1 MTLIQVHETERVF
14 HLTNEH
20 FSYVLRVE
28 EGDVLAQEYFGRT
41 IAAYNG
47 GRYYPRVDRSFS
59 PNFPEA
65 TDRLYS
71 LDTLLQEYPGYGTG
85 DYRTPAQLIRHEDGS
100 TVTDFRYKSYE
111 VVKGKPRLSGMPSPY
126 VEQEDEAATLII
138 TLEDPKER
146 LVARLVYTI
155 YRDRPILTRSAQI
168 QNVGTETHYI
178 QKAASLSLDLPLQEL
193 DVITLNGTWG
203 RERMMERERVKRGV
217 KVFDSKRGSSSHQ
230 MNPFLA
236 LVSPETT
243 EYTGE
248 AIGFSLVYSGSHQ
261 MTIERDPYGQTRVQ
275 LGINEFG
282 FEWRLDPDEQFETPE
297 VVIAYSANGT
307 MEMSQSFHSLYRER
321 LARGKYRDAERPI
334 LINNWEATYFDFDEA
349 KIKAIVDE
357 SAALGIELFVL
368 DDGWF
373 GHRDDDYTSLGD
385 WFEYETK
392 IPNGLTGL
400 ADYIHGKGMKFG
412 LWFEPEMISRQSE
425 LFQAHPDWAIQIP
438 GRGLSKGRDQYV
450 LDFSRK
456 EVRDNI
462 VHQMT
467 EVLDRVPIDYIK
479 WDFNRN
485 VTEVFSAAL
494 PSDQQGEVLHRY
506 VLGLYEVLETIT
518 ARYPDILFESC
529 SGGGG
534 RFDPG
539 MLYYMPQT
547 WTSDNTDAIARLKIQ
562 HGTSMVYPISSMG
575 AHVSA
580 VPNHQTHR
588 ETSLKMRGDVAM
600 SGVFGY
606 ELDVTEMSEEEKD
619 AVKDQVTFYQAHR
632 RTFQYGTFY
641 RLESAFDSNHPAWMF
656 VSEDGEEAIACDFSV
671 LSETAPLI
679 RVFKLKGL
687 DEKAVYEVE
696 GRRYGGDELMRV
708 GFYIDPVVKGDFASK
723 LYVLKKVNE
732 HQGGQSK

>member
-1 MTLIQVHETERVF
+1 MKLIHVNETERVF
-14 HLTNEH
+14 HLSNAV
-20 FSYVLRVE
+20 FSYVLRIE
-28 EGDVLAQEYFGRT
+28 EGNVLTNEYFGQAISTYR
-41 IAAYNG
+41 G
-47 GRYYPRVDRSFS
+47 GRKYPRVDRSFS

-71 LDTLLQEYPGYGTG
+71 LDTILQEYPGYGTG
-85 DYRTPAQLIRHEDGS
+85 DYRTPAQVIRHEDGS

-111 VVKGKPRLSGMPSPY
+111 IVTGKPRLDGMPSTY
-126 VEQEDEAATLII
+126 VEQDEEAETLII

-146 LVARLVYTI
+146 LTARLVYTV
-155 YRDRPILTRSAQI
+155 YRDRPVLARSARI
-168 QNVGTETHYI
+168 ENEGAETHYL

-193 DVITLNGTWG
+193 EVITLNGMWG
-203 RERMMERERVKRGV
+203 RERMMEREPVKRGV

-243 EYTGE
+243 EYAGE
-248 AIGFSLVYSGSHQ
+248 AVGFSLVYSGSHQ
-261 MTIERDPYGQTRVQ
+261 MLLERDPYGQTRVQ

-282 FEWRLDPDEQFETPE
+282 FEWRLDPGACFQTPE
-297 VVIAYSANGT
+297 VNIVYSANGT
-307 MEMSQSFHSLYRER
+307 MEMSQAFHALYRER
-321 LARGKYRDAERPI
+321 LARGTFRDADRPI

-349 KIKAIVDE
+349 KIKSIVDE

-373 GHRDDDYTSLGD
+373 GRRDDDYTSLGD
-385 WFEYETK
+385 WFEYEQK
-392 IPNGLTGL
+392 IPNGLKGL
-400 ADYIHGKGMKFG
+400 ADYIHTKGMKFG
-412 LWFEPEMISRQSE
+412 LWFEPEMISRESE
-425 LFQAHPDWAIQIP
+425 LFKQHPDWAIQIP

-462 VHQMT
+462 VRQMT
-467 EVLDRVPIDYIK
+467 KVLDRVPIDYLK

-485 VTEVFSAAL
+485 VTEVFSTSL
-494 PSDQQGEVLHRY
+494 PSDRQGEVLHRY
-506 VLGLYEVLETIT
+506 VLGLYEVLEMIT
-518 ARYPDILFESC
+518 SRYPNILFESC

-588 ETSLKMRGDVAM
+588 ETSLEMRGDVAM
-600 SGVFGY
+600 AGVFGY
-606 ELDVTEMSEEEKD
+606 ELDVTEMSENEK
-619 AVKDQVTFYQAHR
+619 AIVKQQVAFYQEHR

-641 RLESAFDSNHPAWMF
+641 RLESAFDSNHPSWMF
-656 VSEDGEEAIACDFSV
+656 VSEEEVIVCDYSV

-679 RVFKLKGL
+679 RLLKLRGL
-687 DEKAVYEVE
+687 DTTAVYEVE
-696 GRRYGGDELMRV
+696 GQRYGGDELMHV
-708 GFYIDPVVKGDFASK
+708 GLYIEPIVKGDFVSK

-732 HQGGQSK
+732 LSGGQSK

>member
-1 MTLIQVHETERVF
+1 MKLIHVNETERVF
-14 HLTNEH
+14 HLSNAV

-28 EGDVLAQEYFGRT
+28 EGNVLTNEYFGQA
-41 IAAYNG
+41 ISAYRG
-47 GRYYPRVDRSFS
+47 GRKYPRVDRSFS

-71 LDTLLQEYPGYGTG
+71 LDTILQEYPGYGTG
-85 DYRTPAQLIRHEDGS
+85 DYRTPAQVIRHEDGS

-111 VVKGKPRLSGMPSPY
+111 IVTGKPRLDGMPSTY
-126 VEQEDEAATLII
+126 VEQDEEAETLII

-146 LVARLVYTI
+146 LTARLVYTV
-155 YRDRPILTRSAQI
+155 YRDRPVLARSARI
-168 QNVGTETHYI
+168 ENEGAETHYL

-193 DVITLNGTWG
+193 EVITLNGMWG
-203 RERMMERERVKRGV
+203 RERMMERESVKRGV

-243 EYTGE
+243 EYAGE
-248 AIGFSLVYSGSHQ
+248 AVGFSLVYSGSHQ
-261 MTIERDPYGQTRVQ
+261 MLLERDPYGQIRVQ

-282 FEWRLDPDEQFETPE
+282 FEWRLDPGACFQTPE
-297 VVIAYSANGT
+297 VNIVYSANGT
-307 MEMSQSFHSLYRER
+307 MEMSQAFHALYRER
-321 LARGKYRDAERPI
+321 LARGTFRDADRPI
-334 LINNWEATYFDFDEA
+334 LINNWEATYFNFDEA
-349 KIKAIVDE
+349 KIKSIVDE

-385 WFEYETK
+385 WFEYEQK
-392 IPNGLTGL
+392 IPNGLKGL
-400 ADYIHGKGMKFG
+400 ADYIHTKGMKFG
-412 LWFEPEMISRQSE
+412 LWFEPEMISRESE
-425 LFQAHPDWAIQIP
+425 LFKQHADWAIQIP

-462 VHQMT
+462 VQQMT
-467 EVLDRVPIDYIK
+467 EVLDRVPIDYLK

-485 VTEVFSAAL
+485 VTEVFSTSL
-494 PSDQQGEVLHRY
+494 PSDRQGEVLHRY

-518 ARYPDILFESC
+518 SRYPNILFESC

-588 ETSLKMRGDVAM
+588 ETSLEMRGNVAM
-600 SGVFGY
+600 AGVFGY
-606 ELDVTEMSEEEKD
+606 ELDVTEMSEDEK
-619 AVKDQVTFYQAHR
+619 AIVKQQVAFYQEHR

-641 RLESAFDSNHPAWMF
+641 RLESAFDSNHPSWMF
-656 VSEDGEEAIACDFSV
+656 VSEEEVIVCDYSV

-679 RVFKLKGL
+679 RLLKLRGL
-687 DEKAVYEVE
+687 DTTAVYEVE
-696 GRRYGGDELMRV
+696 GQHYGGDELMHV
-708 GFYIDPVVKGDFASK
+708 GLYIEPIVKGDFVSK

-732 HQGGQSK
+732 LSGGQSK

>member
-1 MTLIQVHETERVF
+1 MKLIHVNETERVF
-14 HLTNEH
+14 HLSNAV

-28 EGDVLAQEYFGRT
+28 EGNVLTNEYFGQA
-41 IAAYNG
+41 ISAYRG
-47 GRYYPRVDRSFS
+47 GRKYPRVDRSFS

-71 LDTLLQEYPGYGTG
+71 LDTILQEYPGYGTG
-85 DYRTPAQLIRHEDGS
+85 DYRTPAQVIRHEDGS

-111 VVKGKPRLSGMPSPY
+111 IVTGKPRLDDMPSTY
-126 VEQEDEAATLII
+126 VEQDEEAETLII

-146 LVARLVYTI
+146 LTARLVYTV
-155 YRDRPILTRSAQI
+155 YRDRPVLARSARI
-168 QNVGTETHYI
+168 ENEGAETHYL

-193 DVITLNGTWG
+193 EVITLNGMWG
-203 RERMMERERVKRGV
+203 RERMMEREPVKRGV

-243 EYTGE
+243 EYAGE
-248 AIGFSLVYSGSHQ
+248 AVGFSLVYSGSHQ
-261 MTIERDPYGQTRVQ
+261 MLLERDPYGQTRVQ

-282 FEWRLDPDEQFETPE
+282 FEWRLDPGACFQTPE
-297 VVIAYSANGT
+297 VNIVYSANGT
-307 MEMSQSFHSLYRER
+307 MEMSQAFHALYRER
-321 LARGKYRDAERPI
+321 LARGTFRDADRPI

-349 KIKAIVDE
+349 KIKSIVDE

-373 GHRDDDYTSLGD
+373 GRRDDDYTSLGD
-385 WFEYETK
+385 WFEYEQK
-392 IPNGLTGL
+392 IPNGLKGL
-400 ADYIHGKGMKFG
+400 ADYIHTKGMKFG
-412 LWFEPEMISRQSE
+412 LWFEPEMISKESE
-425 LFQAHPDWAIQIP
+425 LFKQHPDWAIQIP

-462 VHQMT
+462 VQQMT
-467 EVLDRVPIDYIK
+467 EVLDRVPIDYLK

-485 VTEVFSAAL
+485 VTEVFSTSL
-494 PSDQQGEVLHRY
+494 PSDRQGEVLHRY

-518 ARYPDILFESC
+518 SRYPNILFESC

-588 ETSLKMRGDVAM
+588 ETSLEMRGNVAM
-600 SGVFGY
+600 AGVFGY
-606 ELDVTEMSEEEKD
+606 ELDVTEMSEDEK
-619 AVKDQVTFYQAHR
+619 AIVKQQVAFYQEHR

-641 RLESAFDSNHPAWMF
+641 RLESAFDSNHPSWMF
-656 VSEDGEEAIACDFSV
+656 VSEEEVIVCDYSV

-679 RVFKLKGL
+679 RLLKLRGL
-687 DEKAVYEVE
+687 DTTAVYEVE
-696 GRRYGGDELMRV
+696 GQHYGGDELMHV
-708 GFYIDPVVKGDFASK
+708 GLYIEPIVKGDFVSK

-732 HQGGQSK
+732 LSGGQSK

>member
-1 MTLIQVHETERVF
+1 MKLIHVNETERVF
-14 HLTNEH
+14 HLSNAV

-28 EGDVLAQEYFGRT
+28 EGNVLTNEYFGQA
-41 IAAYNG
+41 ISAYRG
-47 GRYYPRVDRSFS
+47 GRKYPRVDRSFS

-71 LDTLLQEYPGYGTG
+71 LDTILQEYPGYGTG
-85 DYRTPAQLIRHEDGS
+85 DYRTPAQVIRHEDGS

-111 VVKGKPRLSGMPSPY
+111 IVTGKPRLDGMPSTY
-126 VEQEDEAATLII
+126 VEQDEEAETLIV

-146 LVARLVYTI
+146 LTARLVYTV
-155 YRDRPILTRSAQI
+155 YRDRPVLARSARI
-168 QNVGTETHYI
+168 ENEGAETHYL
-178 QKAASLSLDLPLQEL
+178 QKAASLSLDLPLREL
-193 DVITLNGTWG
+193 EVITLNGMWG
-203 RERMMERERVKRGV
+203 RERMMEREPVKRGV

-243 EYTGE
+243 EYAGE
-248 AIGFSLVYSGSHQ
+248 AVGFSLVYSGSHQ
-261 MTIERDPYGQTRVQ
+261 MLLERDPYGQTRVQ

-282 FEWRLDPDEQFETPE
+282 FEWRLDPGACFQTPE
-297 VVIAYSANGT
+297 VNIVYSANGM
-307 MEMSQSFHSLYRER
+307 MEMSQAFHALYRER
-321 LARGKYRDAERPI
+321 LARGTFRDADRPI

-349 KIKAIVDE
+349 KIKSIVDE

-373 GHRDDDYTSLGD
+373 GRRDDDYTSLGD
-385 WFEYETK
+385 WFEYEQK
-392 IPNGLTGL
+392 IPNGLKGL
-400 ADYIHGKGMKFG
+400 ADYIHTKGMKFG
-412 LWFEPEMISRQSE
+412 LWFEPEMISKESE
-425 LFQAHPDWAIQIP
+425 LFKQHPDWAIQIP

-456 EVRDNI
+456 EVRENI
-462 VHQMT
+462 VQQMT

-485 VTEVFSAAL
+485 VTEVFSTSL
-494 PSDQQGEVLHRY
+494 PSDRQGEVLHRY

-518 ARYPDILFESC
+518 SRYPNILFESC

-588 ETSLKMRGDVAM
+588 ETSLEMRGNVAM
-600 SGVFGY
+600 AGVFGY
-606 ELDVTEMSEEEKD
+606 ELDVTEMSEDEK
-619 AVKDQVTFYQAHR
+619 AIVKQQVAFYQEHR

-641 RLESAFDSNHPAWMF
+641 RLESAFDSNHPSWMF
-656 VSEDGEEAIACDFSV
+656 VSEEEVIVCDYSV

-679 RVFKLKGL
+679 RLLKLRGL
-687 DEKAVYEVE
+687 DTTAVYEVE
-696 GRRYGGDELMRV
+696 GQHYGGDELMHV
-708 GFYIDPVVKGDFASK
+708 GLYIDPIVKGDFVSK

-732 HQGGQSK
+732 LSGGQST

>member
-1 MTLIQVHETERVF
+1 MKLIHVNETERVF
-14 HLTNEH
+14 HLSNAV

-28 EGDVLAQEYFGRT
+28 EGNVLTNEYFGQA
-41 IAAYNG
+41 ISAYRG
-47 GRYYPRVDRSFS
+47 GRKYPRVDRSFS

-71 LDTLLQEYPGYGTG
+71 LDTILQEYPGYGTG
-85 DYRTPAQLIRHEDGS
+85 DYRTPAQVIRHEDGS

-111 VVKGKPRLSGMPSPY
+111 IVTGKPRLDGMPSTY
-126 VEQEDEAATLII
+126 VEQDEEAETLII

-146 LVARLVYTI
+146 LTARLAYTV
-155 YRDRPILTRSAQI
+155 YRDRPVLARSARI
-168 QNVGTETHYI
+168 ENEGAETHYL

-193 DVITLNGTWG
+193 EVITLNGMWG
-203 RERMMERERVKRGV
+203 RERMMEREPVKRGV

-243 EYTGE
+243 EYAGE
-248 AIGFSLVYSGSHQ
+248 AVGFSLVYSGSHQ
-261 MTIERDPYGQTRVQ
+261 MLLERDPYGQTRVQ

-282 FEWRLDPDEQFETPE
+282 FEWRLAPGACFQTPE
-297 VVIAYSANGT
+297 VNIVYSANGT
-307 MEMSQSFHSLYRER
+307 MEMSQAFHALYRER
-321 LARGKYRDAERPI
+321 LARGTYRDADRPI

-349 KIKAIVDE
+349 KIKSIVDE

-373 GHRDDDYTSLGD
+373 GRRDDDYTSLGD
-385 WFEYETK
+385 WFEYEQK
-392 IPNGLTGL
+392 IPNGLKGL
-400 ADYIHGKGMKFG
+400 ADYIHTKGMKFG
-412 LWFEPEMISRQSE
+412 LWFEPEMISRESE
-425 LFQAHPDWAIQIP
+425 LFKQHPDWAIQIP

-462 VHQMT
+462 VQQMT
-467 EVLDRVPIDYIK
+467 EVLDRVPIDYLK

-485 VTEVFSAAL
+485 VTEVFSTSL
-494 PSDQQGEVLHRY
+494 PSDRQGEVLHRY

-518 ARYPDILFESC
+518 SRYPNILFESC

-580 VPNHQTHR
+580 VPNHQTYR
-588 ETSLKMRGDVAM
+588 ETSLEMRGDVAM
-600 SGVFGY
+600 AGVFGY
-606 ELDVTEMSEEEKD
+606 ELDVTEMSEDEK
-619 AVKDQVTFYQAHR
+619 AIVKQQVAFYQEHR

-641 RLESAFDSNHPAWMF
+641 RLESAFDSNHPSWMF
-656 VSEDGEEAIACDFSV
+656 VSEEEVIVCDYSV

-679 RVFKLKGL
+679 RLLKLRGL
-687 DEKAVYEVE
+687 DTTAVYEVE
-696 GRRYGGDELMRV
+696 GQHYGGDELMHV
-708 GFYIDPVVKGDFASK
+708 GLYIEPIVKGDFVSK

-732 HQGGQSK
+732 LSGGQSK

>member
-1 MTLIQVHETERVF
+1 MKLIHVNETERVF
-14 HLTNEH
+14 HLSNAV

-28 EGDVLAQEYFGRT
+28 EGNVLTNEYFGQA
-41 IAAYNG
+41 ISAYRG
-47 GRYYPRVDRSFS
+47 GRKYPRVDRSFS

-71 LDTLLQEYPGYGTG
+71 LDTILQEYPGYGTG
-85 DYRTPAQLIRHEDGS
+85 DYRTPAQVIRHEDGS

-111 VVKGKPRLSGMPSPY
+111 VVTGKPRLDGMPSTY
-126 VEQEDEAATLII
+126 VEQDEEAETLII

-146 LVARLVYTI
+146 LTARLVYTV
-155 YRDRPILTRSAQI
+155 YRDRPVLTRSARI
-168 QNVGTETHYI
+168 ENEGAKTHYL

-193 DVITLNGTWG
+193 EVITLNGMWG
-203 RERMMERERVKRGV
+203 RERMMEREPVKRGV

-243 EYTGE
+243 EYAGE
-248 AIGFSLVYSGSHQ
+248 AVGFSLVYSGSHQ
-261 MTIERDPYGQTRVQ
+261 MLLERDPYGQTRVQ

-282 FEWRLDPDEQFETPE
+282 FEWRLDPGACFQTPE
-297 VVIAYSANGT
+297 VNIVYSANGT
-307 MEMSQSFHSLYRER
+307 MEMSQAFHALYRER
-321 LARGKYRDAERPI
+321 LARGTFRDADRPI

-349 KIKAIVDE
+349 KIKSIVDE
-357 SAALGIELFVL
+357 SAELGIELFVL

-373 GHRDDDYTSLGD
+373 GRRDDDYTSLGD
-385 WFEYETK
+385 WFEYEQK
-392 IPNGLTGL
+392 IPNGLKGL
-400 ADYIHGKGMKFG
+400 ADYIHTKGMKFG
-412 LWFEPEMISRQSE
+412 LWFEPEMISRESE
-425 LFQAHPDWAIQIP
+425 LFKQHPDWAIQIP

-462 VHQMT
+462 VQQMT
-467 EVLDRVPIDYIK
+467 EVLDRVPIDYLK

-485 VTEVFSAAL
+485 VTEVFSTSL
-494 PSDQQGEVLHRY
+494 PSDRQGEVLHRY

-518 ARYPDILFESC
+518 SRYPNILFESC

-588 ETSLKMRGDVAM
+588 ETSLEMRGNVAM
-600 SGVFGY
+600 AGVFGY
-606 ELDVTEMSEEEKD
+606 ELDVTEMSEDEK
-619 AVKDQVTFYQAHR
+619 AIVKQQVAFYQEHR

-641 RLESAFDSNHPAWMF
+641 RLESAFDSNHPSWMF
-656 VSEDGEEAIACDFSV
+656 VSEEEVIVCDYSV

-679 RVFKLKGL
+679 RLLKLRGL
-687 DEKAVYEVE
+687 DTTAVYEVE
-696 GRRYGGDELMRV
+696 GQRYGGDELMHV
-708 GFYIDPVVKGDFASK
+708 GLYVEPIVKGDFVSK

-732 HQGGQSK
+732 LSGGQSK

>member
-1 MTLIQVHETERVF
+1 MKLIHVNETERVF
-14 HLTNEH
+14 HLSNAV
-20 FSYVLRVE
+20 FSYVLRIE
-28 EGDVLAQEYFGRT
+28 EGNVLTNEYFGQAISTYR
-41 IAAYNG
+41 G
-47 GRYYPRVDRSFS
+47 GRKYPRVDRSFS

-71 LDTLLQEYPGYGTG
+71 LDTILQEYPGYGTG
-85 DYRTPAQLIRHEDGS
+85 DYRTPAQVIRHEDGS

-111 VVKGKPRLSGMPSPY
+111 IVTGKPRLDGMPSTY
-126 VEQEDEAATLII
+126 VEQDEEAETLII

-146 LVARLVYTI
+146 LTARLVYTV
-155 YRDRPILTRSAQI
+155 YRDRPVLARSARI
-168 QNVGTETHYI
+168 ENEGAETHYL

-193 DVITLNGTWG
+193 EVITLNGMWG
-203 RERMMERERVKRGV
+203 RERMMEREPVKRGV

-243 EYTGE
+243 EYAGE
-248 AIGFSLVYSGSHQ
+248 AVGFSLVYSGSHQ
-261 MTIERDPYGQTRVQ
+261 MLLERDPYGQTRVQ

-282 FEWRLDPDEQFETPE
+282 FEWRLDPGACFQTPE
-297 VVIAYSANGT
+297 VNIVYSANGT
-307 MEMSQSFHSLYRER
+307 MEMSQAFHALYRER
-321 LARGKYRDAERPI
+321 LARGTYRDADRPI

-349 KIKAIVDE
+349 KIKSIVDE

-373 GHRDDDYTSLGD
+373 GRRDDDYTSLGD
-385 WFEYETK
+385 WFEYEQK
-392 IPNGLTGL
+392 IPNGLKGL
-400 ADYIHGKGMKFG
+400 ADYIHTKGMKFG
-412 LWFEPEMISRQSE
+412 LWFEPEMISRESE
-425 LFQAHPDWAIQIP
+425 LFKQHPDWAIQIP

-462 VHQMT
+462 VQQMT
-467 EVLDRVPIDYIK
+467 EVLDRVPIDYLK

-485 VTEVFSAAL
+485 VTEVFSTSL
-494 PSDQQGEVLHRY
+494 PSDRQGEVLHRY

-518 ARYPDILFESC
+518 SRYPNILFESC

-580 VPNHQTHR
+580 VPNHQTYR
-588 ETSLKMRGDVAM
+588 ETSLEMRGNVAM
-600 SGVFGY
+600 AGVFGY
-606 ELDVTEMSEEEKD
+606 ELDVTEMSEDEK
-619 AVKDQVTFYQAHR
+619 AIVKQQVAFYQEHR

-641 RLESAFDSNHPAWMF
+641 RLESAFDSNHPSWMF
-656 VSEDGEEAIACDFSV
+656 VSEEEVIVCDYSV

-679 RVFKLKGL
+679 RLLKLRGL
-687 DEKAVYEVE
+687 DTTAVYEVE
-696 GRRYGGDELMRV
+696 GQHYGGDELMHV
-708 GFYIDPVVKGDFASK
+708 GLYIEPIVKGDFVSK

-732 HQGGQSK
+732 LSGGQSK

>member
-1 MTLIQVHETERVF
+1 MKLIHVNETERVF
-14 HLTNEH
+14 HLSNAV
-20 FSYVLRVE
+20 FSYVLRIE
-28 EGDVLAQEYFGRT
+28 EGNVLTNEYFGQAISTYR
-41 IAAYNG
+41 G
-47 GRYYPRVDRSFS
+47 GRKYPRVDRSFS

-71 LDTLLQEYPGYGTG
+71 LDTILQEYPGYGTG
-85 DYRTPAQLIRHEDGS
+85 DYRTPAQVIRHEDGS

-111 VVKGKPRLSGMPSPY
+111 IVTGKPRLDGMPSTY
-126 VEQEDEAATLII
+126 VEQDEEAETLII

-146 LVARLVYTI
+146 LTARLVYTV
-155 YRDRPILTRSAQI
+155 YRDRPVLARSARI
-168 QNVGTETHYI
+168 ENEGAETHYL

-193 DVITLNGTWG
+193 EVITLNGMWG
-203 RERMMERERVKRGV
+203 RERMMEREPVKRGV

-243 EYTGE
+243 EYAGE
-248 AIGFSLVYSGSHQ
+248 AVGFSLVYSGSHQ
-261 MTIERDPYGQTRVQ
+261 MLLERDPYGQTRVQ

-282 FEWRLDPDEQFETPE
+282 FEWRLDPGACFQTPE
-297 VVIAYSANGT
+297 VNIVYSANGT
-307 MEMSQSFHSLYRER
+307 MEMSQAFHALYRER
-321 LARGKYRDAERPI
+321 LARGTFRDADRPI

-349 KIKAIVDE
+349 KIKSIVDE

-373 GHRDDDYTSLGD
+373 GRRDDDYTSLGD
-385 WFEYETK
+385 WFEYEQK
-392 IPNGLTGL
+392 IPNGLKGL
-400 ADYIHGKGMKFG
+400 ADYIHTKGMKFG
-412 LWFEPEMISRQSE
+412 LWFEPEMISRESE
-425 LFQAHPDWAIQIP
+425 LFKQHPDWAIQIP

-462 VHQMT
+462 VRQMT
-467 EVLDRVPIDYIK
+467 KVLDRVPIDYLK

-485 VTEVFSAAL
+485 VTEVFSTSL
-494 PSDQQGEVLHRY
+494 PSDRQGEVLHRY

-518 ARYPDILFESC
+518 SRYPNILFESC

-588 ETSLKMRGDVAM
+588 ETSLEMRGDVAM
-600 SGVFGY
+600 AGVFGY
-606 ELDVTEMSEEEKD
+606 ELDVTEMSENEK
-619 AVKDQVTFYQAHR
+619 AIVKQQVAFYQEHR

-641 RLESAFDSNHPAWMF
+641 RLESAFDSNHPSWMF
-656 VSEDGEEAIACDFSV
+656 VSEEEVIVCDYSV

-679 RVFKLKGL
+679 RLLKLRGL
-687 DEKAVYEVE
+687 DATAVYEVE
-696 GRRYGGDELMRV
+696 GQHYGGDELMHV
-708 GFYIDPVVKGDFASK
+708 GLYIEPIVKGDFVSK

-732 HQGGQSK
+732 LSGGQSK

>member
-1 MTLIQVHETERVF
+1 MKLIHVNETERVF
-14 HLTNEH
+14 HLSNAV
-20 FSYVLRVE
+20 FSYVLRIE
-28 EGDVLAQEYFGRT
+28 EGNVLTNEYFGQAISTYR
-41 IAAYNG
+41 G
-47 GRYYPRVDRSFS
+47 GRKYPRVDRSFS

-71 LDTLLQEYPGYGTG
+71 LDTILQEYPGYGTG
-85 DYRTPAQLIRHEDGS
+85 DYRTPAQVIRHEDGS

-111 VVKGKPRLSGMPSPY
+111 IVTGKPRLDGMPSTY
-126 VEQEDEAATLII
+126 VEQDEEAETLII

-146 LVARLVYTI
+146 LTARLVYTV
-155 YRDRPILTRSAQI
+155 YRDRPVLARSARI
-168 QNVGTETHYI
+168 ENEGAETHYL

-193 DVITLNGTWG
+193 EIITLNGMWG
-203 RERMMERERVKRGV
+203 RERMMEREPVKRGV

-243 EYTGE
+243 EYAGE
-248 AIGFSLVYSGSHQ
+248 AVGFSLVYSGSHQ
-261 MTIERDPYGQTRVQ
+261 MLLERDPYGQTRVQ

-282 FEWRLDPDEQFETPE
+282 FEWRLDPGACFQTPE
-297 VVIAYSANGT
+297 VNIVYSANGT
-307 MEMSQSFHSLYRER
+307 MEMSQAFHALYRER
-321 LARGKYRDAERPI
+321 LARGTYRDADRPI

-349 KIKAIVDE
+349 KIKSIVDE

-373 GHRDDDYTSLGD
+373 GRRDDDYTSLGD
-385 WFEYETK
+385 WFEYEQK
-392 IPNGLTGL
+392 IPNGLKGL
-400 ADYIHGKGMKFG
+400 ADYIHTKGMKFG
-412 LWFEPEMISRQSE
+412 LWFEPEMISRESE
-425 LFQAHPDWAIQIP
+425 LFKQHPDWAIQIP

-462 VHQMT
+462 VQQMT
-467 EVLDRVPIDYIK
+467 EVLDRVPIDYLK

-485 VTEVFSAAL
+485 VTEVFSTSL
-494 PSDQQGEVLHRY
+494 PSDRQGEVLHRY

-518 ARYPDILFESC
+518 SRYPNILFESC

-580 VPNHQTHR
+580 VPNHQTYR
-588 ETSLKMRGDVAM
+588 ETSLEMRGNVAM
-600 SGVFGY
+600 AGVFGY
-606 ELDVTEMSEEEKD
+606 ELDVTEMSEDEK
-619 AVKDQVTFYQAHR
+619 AIVKQQVAFYQEHR

-641 RLESAFDSNHPAWMF
+641 RLESAFDSNHPSWMF
-656 VSEDGEEAIACDFSV
+656 VSEEEVIVCDYSV

-679 RVFKLKGL
+679 RLLKLRGL
-687 DEKAVYEVE
+687 DTTAVYEVE
-696 GRRYGGDELMRV
+696 GQHYGGDELMHV
-708 GFYIDPVVKGDFASK
+708 GLYIEPIVKGDFVSK

-732 HQGGQSK
+732 LSGGQSK

>member
-1 MTLIQVHETERVF
+1 MKLIHVNETERVF
-14 HLTNEH
+14 HLSNAV

-28 EGDVLAQEYFGRT
+28 EGNVLTNEYFGQA
-41 IAAYNG
+41 ISAYRG
-47 GRYYPRVDRSFS
+47 GRKYPRVDRSFS

-71 LDTLLQEYPGYGTG
+71 LDTILQEYPGYGTG
-85 DYRTPAQLIRHEDGS
+85 DYRTPAQVIRHEDGS

-111 VVKGKPRLSGMPSPY
+111 IVTGKPRLDGMPSTY
-126 VEQEDEAATLII
+126 VEQDEEAETLII

-146 LVARLVYTI
+146 LTARLVYTV
-155 YRDRPILTRSAQI
+155 YRDRPVLARSARI
-168 QNVGTETHYI
+168 ENEGAETHYL

-193 DVITLNGTWG
+193 EVITLNGMWG
-203 RERMMERERVKRGV
+203 RERMMEREPVKRGV

-243 EYTGE
+243 EYAGE
-248 AIGFSLVYSGSHQ
+248 AVGFSLVYSGSHQ
-261 MTIERDPYGQTRVQ
+261 MLLERDPYGQTRVQ

-282 FEWRLDPDEQFETPE
+282 FEWRLDPGACFQTPE
-297 VVIAYSANGT
+297 VNIVYSANGT
-307 MEMSQSFHSLYRER
+307 MEMSQAFHALYRER
-321 LARGKYRDAERPI
+321 LARGTFRDADRPI

-349 KIKAIVDE
+349 KIKSIVDE

-373 GHRDDDYTSLGD
+373 GRRDDDYTSLGD
-385 WFEYETK
+385 WFEYEQK
-392 IPNGLTGL
+392 IPNGLKGL
-400 ADYIHGKGMKFG
+400 ADYIHTKGMKFG
-412 LWFEPEMISRQSE
+412 LWFEPEMISRESE
-425 LFQAHPDWAIQIP
+425 LFKQHPDWAIQIP

-462 VHQMT
+462 VQQMT
-467 EVLDRVPIDYIK
+467 EVLDRVPIDYLK

-485 VTEVFSAAL
+485 VTEVFSTSL
-494 PSDQQGEVLHRY
+494 PSDRQGEVLHRY

-518 ARYPDILFESC
+518 SRYPNILFESC

-562 HGTSMVYPISSMG
+562 HGTSIVYPISSMG

-588 ETSLKMRGDVAM
+588 ETSLEMRGNVAM
-600 SGVFGY
+600 AGVFGY
-606 ELDVTEMSEEEKD
+606 ELDVTEMSEDEK
-619 AVKDQVTFYQAHR
+619 AIVKQQVAFYQEHR

-641 RLESAFDSNHPAWMF
+641 RLESAFDSNHPSWMF
-656 VSEDGEEAIACDFSV
+656 VSEEEVIVCDYSV

-679 RVFKLKGL
+679 RLLKLRGL
-687 DEKAVYEVE
+687 NTTAVYEVE
-696 GRRYGGDELMRV
+696 GQHYGGDELMHV
-708 GFYIDPVVKGDFASK
+708 GLYIEPIVKGDFVSK

-732 HQGGQSK
+732 LSGGQSK

>member
-1 MTLIQVHETERVF
+1 MKLIHVNETERVF
-14 HLTNEH
+14 HLSNAV

-28 EGDVLAQEYFGRT
+28 EGNVLTNEYFGQA
-41 IAAYNG
+41 ISAYRG
-47 GRYYPRVDRSFS
+47 GRKYPRVDRSFS

-71 LDTLLQEYPGYGTG
+71 LDTILQEYPGYGTG
-85 DYRTPAQLIRHEDGS
+85 DYRTPAQVIRHEDGS

-111 VVKGKPRLSGMPSPY
+111 IVTGKPRLDGMPSTY
-126 VEQEDEAATLII
+126 VEQDEEAETLII

-146 LVARLVYTI
+146 LTARLVYTV
-155 YRDRPILTRSAQI
+155 YRDRPVLARSARI
-168 QNVGTETHYI
+168 ENEGAETHYL

-193 DVITLNGTWG
+193 EVITLNGMWG
-203 RERMMERERVKRGV
+203 RERMMEREPVKRGV

-243 EYTGE
+243 EYAGE
-248 AIGFSLVYSGSHQ
+248 AVGFSLVYSGSHQ
-261 MTIERDPYGQTRVQ
+261 MLLERDPYGQTRVQ

-282 FEWRLDPDEQFETPE
+282 FEWRLDPGACFQTPE
-297 VVIAYSANGT
+297 VNIVYSANGT
-307 MEMSQSFHSLYRER
+307 MEMSQAFHALYRER
-321 LARGKYRDAERPI
+321 LARGTFRDADRPI

-349 KIKAIVDE
+349 KIKSIVDE
-357 SAALGIELFVL
+357 SAELGIELFVL

-373 GHRDDDYTSLGD
+373 GRRDDDYTSLGD
-385 WFEYETK
+385 WFEYEQK
-392 IPNGLTGL
+392 IPNGLKGL
-400 ADYIHGKGMKFG
+400 ADYIHTKGMKFG
-412 LWFEPEMISRQSE
+412 LWFEPEMISRESE
-425 LFQAHPDWAIQIP
+425 LFKQHPDWAIQIP

-462 VHQMT
+462 VQQMT
-467 EVLDRVPIDYIK
+467 EVLDRVPIDYLK

-485 VTEVFSAAL
+485 VTEVFSTSL
-494 PSDQQGEVLHRY
+494 PSDRQGEVLHRY

-518 ARYPDILFESC
+518 SRYPNILFESC

-562 HGTSMVYPISSMG
+562 HGTSIVYPISSMG

-588 ETSLKMRGDVAM
+588 ETSLEMRGNVAM
-600 SGVFGY
+600 AGVFGY
-606 ELDVTEMSEEEKD
+606 ELDVTEMSEDEK
-619 AVKDQVTFYQAHR
+619 AIVKQQVAFYQEHR

-641 RLESAFDSNHPAWMF
+641 RLESAFDSNHPSWMF
-656 VSEDGEEAIACDFSV
+656 VSEEEVIVCDYSV

-679 RVFKLKGL
+679 RLLKLRGL
-687 DEKAVYEVE
+687 NTTAVYEVE
-696 GRRYGGDELMRV
+696 GQHYGGDELMHV
-708 GFYIDPVVKGDFASK
+708 GLYIEPIVKGDFVSK

-732 HQGGQSK
+732 LSGGQSK

>member
-1 MTLIQVHETERVF
+1 MKLIHVNETERVF
-14 HLTNEH
+14 HLSNAM

-28 EGDVLAQEYFGRT
+28 EGNVLTNEYFGQAISTYR
-41 IAAYNG
+41 G
-47 GRYYPRVDRSFS
+47 GRKYPRVDRSFS

-71 LDTLLQEYPGYGTG
+71 LDTILQEYPGYGTG
-85 DYRTPAQLIRHEDGS
+85 DYRTPAQVIRHEDGS
-100 TVTDFRYKSYE
+100 TVTDFRYKSYKI
-111 VVKGKPRLSGMPSPY
+111 VTGKPRLDGMPSTY
-126 VEQEDEAATLII
+126 VEQDEEAETLII

-146 LVARLVYTI
+146 LTARLVYTV
-155 YRDRPILTRSAQI
+155 YRDRPVLARSARI
-168 QNVGTETHYI
+168 ENEGAETHYL

-193 DVITLNGTWG
+193 EVITLNGMWG
-203 RERMMERERVKRGV
+203 RERMMEREPVKRGV

-243 EYTGE
+243 EYAGE
-248 AIGFSLVYSGSHQ
+248 AVGFSLVYSGSHQ
-261 MTIERDPYGQTRVQ
+261 MLLERDPYGQTRVQ

-282 FEWRLDPDEQFETPE
+282 FEWRLDPGACFQTPE
-297 VVIAYSANGT
+297 VNIVYSANGT
-307 MEMSQSFHSLYRER
+307 MEMSQAFHALYRER
-321 LARGKYRDAERPI
+321 LARGTFRDADRPI

-349 KIKAIVDE
+349 KIKSIVDE

-373 GHRDDDYTSLGD
+373 GRRDDDYTSLGD
-385 WFEYETK
+385 WFEYEQK
-392 IPNGLTGL
+392 IPNGLKGL
-400 ADYIHGKGMKFG
+400 ADYIHTKGMKFG
-412 LWFEPEMISRQSE
+412 LWFEPEMISRESE
-425 LFQAHPDWAIQIP
+425 LFKQHPDWAIQIP

-462 VHQMT
+462 VQQMT
-467 EVLDRVPIDYIK
+467 EVLDRVPIDYLK

-485 VTEVFSAAL
+485 VTEVFSTSL
-494 PSDQQGEVLHRY
+494 PSDRQGEVLHRY

-518 ARYPDILFESC
+518 SRYPNILFESC

-588 ETSLKMRGDVAM
+588 ETSLEMRGNVAM
-600 SGVFGY
+600 AGVFGY
-606 ELDVTEMSEEEKD
+606 ELDVTEMSEDEK
-619 AVKDQVTFYQAHR
+619 AIVKQQVAFYQEHR

-641 RLESAFDSNHPAWMF
+641 RLESAFDSNHPSWMF
-656 VSEDGEEAIACDFSV
+656 VSEEEVIVCDYSV

-679 RVFKLKGL
+679 RLLKLRGL
-687 DEKAVYEVE
+687 DTTAVYEVE
-696 GRRYGGDELMRV
+696 GQRYGGDELMHV
-708 GFYIDPVVKGDFASK
+708 GLYIEPIVKGDFVSK

-732 HQGGQSK
+732 LSGGQSK

>member
-1 MTLIQVHETERVF
+1 MKLIHVNETERVF
-14 HLTNEH
+14 HLSNAV
-20 FSYVLRVE
+20 FSYVLRIE
-28 EGDVLAQEYFGRT
+28 EGNVLTNEYFGQAISTYR
-41 IAAYNG
+41 G
-47 GRYYPRVDRSFS
+47 GRKYPRVDRSFS

-71 LDTLLQEYPGYGTG
+71 LDTILQEYPGYGTG
-85 DYRTPAQLIRHEDGS
+85 DYRTPAQVIRHEDGS

-111 VVKGKPRLSGMPSPY
+111 IVTGKPRLDGMPSTY
-126 VEQEDEAATLII
+126 VEQDEEAETLII

-146 LVARLVYTI
+146 LTARLVYTV
-155 YRDRPILTRSAQI
+155 YRDRPVLARSARI
-168 QNVGTETHYI
+168 ENEGAETHYL

-193 DVITLNGTWG
+193 EVITLNGMWG
-203 RERMMERERVKRGV
+203 RERMMEREPVKRGV

-243 EYTGE
+243 EYAGE
-248 AIGFSLVYSGSHQ
+248 AVGFSLVYSGSHQ
-261 MTIERDPYGQTRVQ
+261 MLLERDPYGQTRVQ

-282 FEWRLDPDEQFETPE
+282 FEWRLDPGACFQTPE
-297 VVIAYSANGT
+297 VNIVYSANGT
-307 MEMSQSFHSLYRER
+307 MEMSQAFHALYRER
-321 LARGKYRDAERPI
+321 LARGTFRDADRPI

-349 KIKAIVDE
+349 KIKSIVDE
-357 SAALGIELFVL
+357 SATLGIELFVL

-373 GHRDDDYTSLGD
+373 GRRDDDYTSLGD
-385 WFEYETK
+385 WFEYEQK
-392 IPNGLTGL
+392 IPNGLKGL
-400 ADYIHGKGMKFG
+400 ADYIHTKGMKFG
-412 LWFEPEMISRQSE
+412 LWFEPEMISRESE
-425 LFQAHPDWAIQIP
+425 LFKQHPDWAIQIP

-462 VHQMT
+462 VQQMT
-467 EVLDRVPIDYIK
+467 EVLDRVPIDYLK

-485 VTEVFSAAL
+485 VTEVFSTSL
-494 PSDQQGEVLHRY
+494 PSDRQGEVLHRY

-518 ARYPDILFESC
+518 SRYPNILFESC

-588 ETSLKMRGDVAM
+588 ETSLEMRGNVAM
-600 SGVFGY
+600 AGVFGY
-606 ELDVTEMSEEEKD
+606 ELDVTEMSEDEK
-619 AVKDQVTFYQAHR
+619 AIVKQQVVFYQEHR

-641 RLESAFDSNHPAWMF
+641 RLESAFDSNHPSWMF
-656 VSEDGEEAIACDFSV
+656 VSEEEVIVCDYSV

-679 RVFKLKGL
+679 RLLKLRGL
-687 DEKAVYEVE
+687 DTTAVYEVE
-696 GRRYGGDELMRV
+696 GQHYGGDELMHV
-708 GFYIDPVVKGDFASK
+708 GLYIEPIVKGDFVSK

-732 HQGGQSK
+732 LSGGQSK

>member
-1 MTLIQVHETERVF
+1 MKLIHVNETERVF
-14 HLTNEH
+14 HLSNAV

-28 EGDVLAQEYFGRT
+28 EGNVLTNEYFGQA
-41 IAAYNG
+41 ISAYRG
-47 GRYYPRVDRSFS
+47 GRKYPRVDRSFS

-71 LDTLLQEYPGYGTG
+71 LDTILQEYPGYGTG
-85 DYRTPAQLIRHEDGS
+85 DYRTPAQVIRHEDGS

-111 VVKGKPRLSGMPSPY
+111 IVTGKPRLDGMPSTY
-126 VEQEDEAATLII
+126 VEQDEEAETLII

-146 LVARLVYTI
+146 LTARLVYTV
-155 YRDRPILTRSAQI
+155 YRDRPVLARSARI
-168 QNVGTETHYI
+168 ENEGAETHYL

-193 DVITLNGTWG
+193 EVITLNGMWG
-203 RERMMERERVKRGV
+203 RERMMEREPVKRGV

-243 EYTGE
+243 EYAGE
-248 AIGFSLVYSGSHQ
+248 AVGFSLVYSGSHQ
-261 MTIERDPYGQTRVQ
+261 MLLERDPYGQTRVQ

-282 FEWRLDPDEQFETPE
+282 FEWRLDPGACFQTPE
-297 VVIAYSANGT
+297 VNIVYSANGT
-307 MEMSQSFHSLYRER
+307 MEMSQAFHALYRER
-321 LARGKYRDAERPI
+321 LARGTFRDADRPI

-349 KIKAIVDE
+349 KIKSIVDE

-373 GHRDDDYTSLGD
+373 GRRDDDYTSLGD
-385 WFEYETK
+385 WFEYEQK
-392 IPNGLTGL
+392 IPNGLKGL
-400 ADYIHGKGMKFG
+400 ADYIHTKGMKFG
-412 LWFEPEMISRQSE
+412 LWFEPEMISKESE
-425 LFQAHPDWAIQIP
+425 LFKQHPDWAIQIP

-462 VHQMT
+462 VQQMT
-467 EVLDRVPIDYIK
+467 EVLDRVPIDYLK

-485 VTEVFSAAL
+485 VTEVFSTSL
-494 PSDQQGEVLHRY
+494 PSDRQGEVLHRY

-518 ARYPDILFESC
+518 SRYPNILFESC

-588 ETSLKMRGDVAM
+588 ETSLEMRGNVAM
-600 SGVFGY
+600 AGVFGY
-606 ELDVTEMSEEEKD
+606 ELDVTEMSEDEK
-619 AVKDQVTFYQAHR
+619 AIVKQQVAFYQEHR

-641 RLESAFDSNHPAWMF
+641 RLESAFDSNHPSWMF
-656 VSEDGEEAIACDFSV
+656 VSEEEVIVCDYSV

-679 RVFKLKGL
+679 RLLKLRGL
-687 DEKAVYEVE
+687 DTTAVYEVE
-696 GRRYGGDELMRV
+696 GQHYGGDELMHV
-708 GFYIDPVVKGDFASK
+708 GLYIEPIVKGDFVSK

-732 HQGGQSK
+732 LSGGQSK

>member
-1 MTLIQVHETERVF
+1 MKLIHVNETERVF
-14 HLTNEH
+14 HLSNAV

-28 EGDVLAQEYFGRT
+28 EGNVLTSEYFGQA
-41 IAAYNG
+41 ISAYRG
-47 GRYYPRVDRSFS
+47 GRKYPRVDRSFS

-71 LDTLLQEYPGYGTG
+71 LDTILQEYPGYGTG
-85 DYRTPAQLIRHEDGS
+85 DYRTPAQVIRHEDGS

-111 VVKGKPRLSGMPSPY
+111 IVTGKPRLDGMPSTY
-126 VEQEDEAATLII
+126 VEQDEEAETLII

-146 LVARLVYTI
+146 LTARLVYTV
-155 YRDRPILTRSAQI
+155 YRDRPVLARSVRIENEGA
-168 QNVGTETHYI
+168 ETHYL

-193 DVITLNGTWG
+193 EVITLNGMWG
-203 RERMMERERVKRGV
+203 RERMMEREPVKRGV

-243 EYTGE
+243 EYAGE
-248 AIGFSLVYSGSHQ
+248 AVGFSLVYSGSHQ
-261 MTIERDPYGQTRVQ
+261 MLLERDPYGQTRVQ

-282 FEWRLDPDEQFETPE
+282 FEWRLDPGACFQTPE
-297 VVIAYSANGT
+297 VNIVYSANGT
-307 MEMSQSFHSLYRER
+307 MEMSQAFHALYRER
-321 LARGKYRDAERPI
+321 LARGTFRDADRPI

-349 KIKAIVDE
+349 KIKSIVDE

-373 GHRDDDYTSLGD
+373 GRRDDDYTSLGD
-385 WFEYETK
+385 WFEYEQK
-392 IPNGLTGL
+392 IPNGLKGL
-400 ADYIHGKGMKFG
+400 ADYIHTKGMKFG
-412 LWFEPEMISRQSE
+412 LWFEPEMISRESE
-425 LFQAHPDWAIQIP
+425 LFKQHPDWAIQIP

-462 VHQMT
+462 VQQMT
-467 EVLDRVPIDYIK
+467 EVLDRVPIDYLK

-485 VTEVFSAAL
+485 VTEVFSTSL
-494 PSDQQGEVLHRY
+494 PSDRQGEVLHRY

-518 ARYPDILFESC
+518 SRYPNILFESC

-562 HGTSMVYPISSMG
+562 HGTSIVYPISSMG

-588 ETSLKMRGDVAM
+588 ETSLEMRGNVAM
-600 SGVFGY
+600 AGVFGY
-606 ELDVTEMSEEEKD
+606 ELDVTEMSEDEK
-619 AVKDQVTFYQAHR
+619 AIVKQQVAFYQEHR

-641 RLESAFDSNHPAWMF
+641 RLESAFDSNHPSWMF
-656 VSEDGEEAIACDFSV
+656 VSEEEVIVCDYSV

-679 RVFKLKGL
+679 RLLKLRGL
-687 DEKAVYEVE
+687 DTTAVYEVE
-696 GRRYGGDELMRV
+696 GQRYGGDELMHV
-708 GFYIDPVVKGDFASK
+708 GLYIEPIVKGDFVSK

-732 HQGGQSK
+732 LSGGQSK

>member
-1 MTLIQVHETERVF
+1 MKLIHVNETERVF
-14 HLTNEH
+14 HLSNAV

-28 EGDVLAQEYFGRT
+28 EGNVLTNEYFGQA
-41 IAAYNG
+41 ISAYRG
-47 GRYYPRVDRSFS
+47 GRKYPRVDRSFS

-71 LDTLLQEYPGYGTG
+71 LDTILQEYPGYGTG
-85 DYRTPAQLIRHEDGS
+85 DYRTPAQVIRHEDGS

-111 VVKGKPRLSGMPSPY
+111 IVTGKPRLDGMPSTY
-126 VEQEDEAATLII
+126 VEQDEEAETLII

-146 LVARLVYTI
+146 LTARLVYTV
-155 YRDRPILTRSAQI
+155 YRDRPVLARSVRIENEGA
-168 QNVGTETHYI
+168 ETHYL

-193 DVITLNGTWG
+193 EVITLNGMWG
-203 RERMMERERVKRGV
+203 RERMMEREPVKRGV

-243 EYTGE
+243 EYAGE
-248 AIGFSLVYSGSHQ
+248 AVGFSLVYSGSHQ
-261 MTIERDPYGQTRVQ
+261 MLLERDPYGQTRVQ

-282 FEWRLDPDEQFETPE
+282 FEWRLDPGACFQTPE
-297 VVIAYSANGT
+297 VNIVYSANGT
-307 MEMSQSFHSLYRER
+307 MEMSQAFHALYRER
-321 LARGKYRDAERPI
+321 LARGTFRDADRPI

-349 KIKAIVDE
+349 KIKSIVDE

-373 GHRDDDYTSLGD
+373 GRRDDDYTSLGD
-385 WFEYETK
+385 WFEYEQK
-392 IPNGLTGL
+392 IPNGLKGL
-400 ADYIHGKGMKFG
+400 ADYIHTKGMKFG
-412 LWFEPEMISRQSE
+412 LWFEPEMISRESE
-425 LFQAHPDWAIQIP
+425 LFKQHPDWAIQIP

-462 VHQMT
+462 VQQMT
-467 EVLDRVPIDYIK
+467 EVLDRVPIDYLK

-485 VTEVFSAAL
+485 VTEVFSTSL
-494 PSDQQGEVLHRY
+494 PSDRQGEVLHRY

-518 ARYPDILFESC
+518 SRYPNILFESC

-562 HGTSMVYPISSMG
+562 HGTSIVYPISSMG

-588 ETSLKMRGDVAM
+588 ETSLEMRGNVAM
-600 SGVFGY
+600 AGVFGY
-606 ELDVTEMSEEEKD
+606 ELDVTEMSEDEK
-619 AVKDQVTFYQAHR
+619 AIVKQQVAFYQEHR

-641 RLESAFDSNHPAWMF
+641 RLESAFDSNHPSWMF
-656 VSEDGEEAIACDFSV
+656 VSEEEVIVCDYSV

-679 RVFKLKGL
+679 RLLKLRGL
-687 DEKAVYEVE
+687 DTTAVYEVE
-696 GRRYGGDELMRV
+696 GQRYGGDELMHV
-708 GFYIDPVVKGDFASK
+708 GLYIEPIVKGDFVSK

-732 HQGGQSK
+732 LSGGQSK

>member
-1 MTLIQVHETERVF
+1 MKLIHVNETERVF
-14 HLTNEH
+14 HLSNAM
-20 FSYVLRVE
+20 FSYVLRIE
-28 EGDVLAQEYFGRT
+28 EGNVLTNEYFGQAISTYR
-41 IAAYNG
+41 G
-47 GRYYPRVDRSFS
+47 GRKYPRVDRSFS

-71 LDTLLQEYPGYGTG
+71 LDTILQEYPGYGTG
-85 DYRTPAQLIRHEDGS
+85 DYRTPAQVIRHEDGS

-111 VVKGKPRLSGMPSPY
+111 IVTGKPRLDGMPSTY
-126 VEQEDEAATLII
+126 VEQDEEAETLII

-146 LVARLVYTI
+146 LTARLVYTV
-155 YRDRPILTRSAQI
+155 YRDRPVLARSARI
-168 QNVGTETHYI
+168 ENEGAETHYL

-193 DVITLNGTWG
+193 EVITLNGMWG
-203 RERMMERERVKRGV
+203 RERMMEREPVKRGV

-243 EYTGE
+243 EYAGE
-248 AIGFSLVYSGSHQ
+248 AVGFSLVYSGSHQ
-261 MTIERDPYGQTRVQ
+261 MLLERDPYGQTRVQ

-282 FEWRLDPDEQFETPE
+282 FEWRLDPGACFQTPE
-297 VVIAYSANGT
+297 VNIVYSANGT
-307 MEMSQSFHSLYRER
+307 MEMSQAFHALYRER
-321 LARGKYRDAERPI
+321 LARGTFRDADRPI

-349 KIKAIVDE
+349 KIKSIVDE

-373 GHRDDDYTSLGD
+373 GRRDDDYTSLGD
-385 WFEYETK
+385 WFEYEQK
-392 IPNGLTGL
+392 IPNGLKGL
-400 ADYIHGKGMKFG
+400 ADYIHTKGMKFG
-412 LWFEPEMISRQSE
+412 LWFEPEMISRESE
-425 LFQAHPDWAIQIP
+425 LFKQHPDWAIQIP

-462 VHQMT
+462 VQQMT
-467 EVLDRVPIDYIK
+467 KVLDRVPIDYLK

-485 VTEVFSAAL
+485 VTEVFSTSL
-494 PSDQQGEVLHRY
+494 PSDRQGEVLHRY

-518 ARYPDILFESC
+518 SRYPNILFESC

-588 ETSLKMRGDVAM
+588 ETSLEMRGDVAM
-600 SGVFGY
+600 AGVFGY
-606 ELDVTEMSEEEKD
+606 ELDVTEMSENEK
-619 AVKDQVTFYQAHR
+619 AIVKQQVAFYQEHR

-641 RLESAFDSNHPAWMF
+641 RLESAFDSNYPSWMF
-656 VSEDGEEAIACDFSV
+656 VSEEEVIVCDYSV
-671 LSETAPLI
+671 LSETAPFI
-679 RVFKLKGL
+679 RLLKLRGL
-687 DEKAVYEVE
+687 DTTAVYEVE
-696 GRRYGGDELMRV
+696 GQRYGGDELMHV
-708 GFYIDPVVKGDFASK
+708 GLYIEPIVKGDFVSK

-732 HQGGQSK
+732 LSGGKSK

>member
-1 MTLIQVHETERVF
+1 MKLIHVNETERVF
-14 HLTNEH
+14 HLSNAV

-28 EGDVLAQEYFGRT
+28 EGNVLTNEYFGQAISSYR
-41 IAAYNG
+41 G
-47 GRYYPRVDRSFS
+47 GRKYPRVDRSFS

-71 LDTLLQEYPGYGTG
+71 LDTILQEYPGYGTG
-85 DYRTPAQLIRHEDGS
+85 DYRTPAQVIRHEDGS

-111 VVKGKPRLSGMPSPY
+111 IVTGKPRLDGMPSTY
-126 VEQEDEAATLII
+126 VEQDEEAETLII

-146 LVARLVYTI
+146 LTARLVYTV
-155 YRDRPILTRSAQI
+155 YRDRPVLARSARI
-168 QNVGTETHYI
+168 ENEGAETHYL

-193 DVITLNGTWG
+193 EVITLNGMWG
-203 RERMMERERVKRGV
+203 RERMMEREPVKRGV

-243 EYTGE
+243 EYAGE
-248 AIGFSLVYSGSHQ
+248 AVGFSLVYSGSHQ
-261 MTIERDPYGQTRVQ
+261 MLLERDPYGQIRVQ

-282 FEWRLDPDEQFETPE
+282 FEWRLDPGACFQTPE
-297 VVIAYSANGT
+297 VNIVYSANGT
-307 MEMSQSFHSLYRER
+307 MEMSQAFHALYRER
-321 LARGKYRDAERPI
+321 LARGTFRDADRPI

-349 KIKAIVDE
+349 KIKSIVDE

-373 GHRDDDYTSLGD
+373 GRRDDDYTSLGD
-385 WFEYETK
+385 WFEYEQK
-392 IPNGLTGL
+392 IPNGLKGL
-400 ADYIHGKGMKFG
+400 ADYIHTKGMKFG
-412 LWFEPEMISRQSE
+412 LWFEPEMISRESE
-425 LFQAHPDWAIQIP
+425 LFKQHPDWAIQIP

-462 VHQMT
+462 VQQMT
-467 EVLDRVPIDYIK
+467 EVLDRVPIDYLK

-485 VTEVFSAAL
+485 VTEVFSTSL
-494 PSDQQGEVLHRY
+494 PSDRQGEVLHRY

-518 ARYPDILFESC
+518 SRYPNILFESC

-588 ETSLKMRGDVAM
+588 ETSLEMRGNVAM
-600 SGVFGY
+600 AGVFGY
-606 ELDVTEMSEEEKD
+606 ELDVTEMSEDEK
-619 AVKDQVTFYQAHR
+619 AIVKQQVAFYQEHR

-641 RLESAFDSNHPAWMF
+641 RLESAFDSNHPSWMF
-656 VSEDGEEAIACDFSV
+656 VSEEEVIVCDYSV

-679 RVFKLKGL
+679 RLLKLRGL
-687 DEKAVYEVE
+687 DTTAVYEVE
-696 GRRYGGDELMRV
+696 GQHYGGDELMHV
-708 GFYIDPVVKGDFASK
+708 GLYIEPIVKGDFVSK

-732 HQGGQSK
+732 LSGGQSK

>member
-1 MTLIQVHETERVF
+1 MKLIHVNETERVF
-14 HLTNEH
+14 HLSNAV

-28 EGDVLAQEYFGRT
+28 EGNVLTNEYFGQA
-41 IAAYNG
+41 ISAYRG
-47 GRYYPRVDRSFS
+47 GRKYPRVDRSFS

-71 LDTLLQEYPGYGTG
+71 LDTILQEYPGYGTG
-85 DYRTPAQLIRHEDGS
+85 DYRTPAQVIRHEDGS

-111 VVKGKPRLSGMPSPY
+111 IVTGKPRLDGMPSTY
-126 VEQEDEAATLII
+126 VEQDEEAETLII

-146 LVARLVYTI
+146 LTARLAYTV
-155 YRDRPILTRSAQI
+155 YRDRPVLARSARI
-168 QNVGTETHYI
+168 ENEGAETHYL

-193 DVITLNGTWG
+193 EVITLNGMWG
-203 RERMMERERVKRGV
+203 RERMMERESVKRGV

-243 EYTGE
+243 EYAGE
-248 AIGFSLVYSGSHQ
+248 AVGFSLVYSGSHQ
-261 MTIERDPYGQTRVQ
+261 MLLERDPYGQTRVQ

-282 FEWRLDPDEQFETPE
+282 FEWRLDPGACFQTPE
-297 VVIAYSANGT
+297 VNIVYSANGT
-307 MEMSQSFHSLYRER
+307 MEMSQAFHALYRER
-321 LARGKYRDAERPI
+321 LARGTFRDADRPI

-349 KIKAIVDE
+349 KIKSIVDE

-385 WFEYETK
+385 WFEYEQK
-392 IPNGLTGL
+392 IPNGLKGL
-400 ADYIHGKGMKFG
+400 ADYIHTKGMKFG
-412 LWFEPEMISRQSE
+412 LWFEPEMISRESE
-425 LFQAHPDWAIQIP
+425 LFKQHPDWAIQIP

-462 VHQMT
+462 VQQMT
-467 EVLDRVPIDYIK
+467 EVLDRVPIDYLK

-485 VTEVFSAAL
+485 VTEVFSTSL
-494 PSDQQGEVLHRY
+494 PSDRQGEVLHRY

-518 ARYPDILFESC
+518 SRYPNILFESC

-580 VPNHQTHR
+580 VPNHQTYR
-588 ETSLKMRGDVAM
+588 ETSLEMRGNVAM
-600 SGVFGY
+600 AGVFGY
-606 ELDVTEMSEEEKD
+606 ELDVTEMSEDEK
-619 AVKDQVTFYQAHR
+619 AIIKQQVAFYQEHR

-641 RLESAFDSNHPAWMF
+641 RLESAFDSNHPSWMF
-656 VSEDGEEAIACDFSV
+656 VSEEEVIVCDYSV

-679 RVFKLKGL
+679 RLLKLRGL
-687 DEKAVYEVE
+687 DTTAVYEVE
-696 GRRYGGDELMRV
+696 GQHYGGDELMHV
-708 GFYIDPVVKGDFASK
+708 GLYIEPIVKGDFVSK

-732 HQGGQSK
+732 LSGGQSK

>member
-1 MTLIQVHETERVF
+1 MKLIHVNETERVF
-14 HLTNEH
+14 HLSNAVY
-20 FSYVLRVE
+20 SYVLRVE
-28 EGDVLAQEYFGRT
+28 EGNVLTNEYFGQA
-41 IAAYNG
+41 ISAYRG
-47 GRYYPRVDRSFS
+47 GRKYPRVDRSFS

-71 LDTLLQEYPGYGTG
+71 LDTILQEYPGYGTG
-85 DYRTPAQLIRHEDGS
+85 DYRTPAQVIRHEDGS

-111 VVKGKPRLSGMPSPY
+111 IVTGKPRLDGMPSTY
-126 VEQEDEAATLII
+126 VEQDEEAETLII

-146 LVARLVYTI
+146 LTARLAYTV
-155 YRDRPILTRSAQI
+155 YRDRPVLARSARI
-168 QNVGTETHYI
+168 ENEGAETHYL

-193 DVITLNGTWG
+193 EVITLNGMWG
-203 RERMMERERVKRGV
+203 RERMMEREPVKRGV

-243 EYTGE
+243 EYAGE
-248 AIGFSLVYSGSHQ
+248 AVGFSLVYSGSHQ
-261 MTIERDPYGQTRVQ
+261 MLLERDPYGQTRVQ

-282 FEWRLDPDEQFETPE
+282 FEWRLDPGTCFQTPE
-297 VVIAYSANGT
+297 VNIVYSANGT
-307 MEMSQSFHSLYRER
+307 MEMSQAFHALYRER
-321 LARGKYRDAERPI
+321 LARGTFRDADRPI

-349 KIKAIVDE
+349 KIKSIVDE

-373 GHRDDDYTSLGD
+373 GRRDDDYTSLGD
-385 WFEYETK
+385 WFEYEQK
-392 IPNGLTGL
+392 IPNGLKGL
-400 ADYIHGKGMKFG
+400 ADYIHTKGMKFG
-412 LWFEPEMISRQSE
+412 LWFEPEMISRESE
-425 LFQAHPDWAIQIP
+425 LFKQHPDWAIQIP

-462 VHQMT
+462 VQQMT
-467 EVLDRVPIDYIK
+467 EVLDRVPIDYLK

-485 VTEVFSAAL
+485 VTEVFSTSL
-494 PSDQQGEVLHRY
+494 PSDRQGEVLHRY

-518 ARYPDILFESC
+518 SRYPNILFESC

-588 ETSLKMRGDVAM
+588 ETSLEMRGNVAM
-600 SGVFGY
+600 AGVFGY
-606 ELDVTEMSEEEKD
+606 ELDVTEMSEDEK
-619 AVKDQVTFYQAHR
+619 AIVKQQVAFYQEHR

-641 RLESAFDSNHPAWMF
+641 RLESAFDSNHPSWMF
-656 VSEDGEEAIACDFSV
+656 VSEEEVIVCDYSV

-679 RVFKLKGL
+679 RLLKLRGL
-687 DEKAVYEVE
+687 DTTAVYEVE
-696 GRRYGGDELMRV
+696 GQHYGGDELMHV
-708 GFYIDPVVKGDFASK
+708 GLYIEPIVKGDFVSK

-732 HQGGQSK
+732 LSGGQSK

>member
-1 MTLIQVHETERVF
+1 MKLIHVNETERVF
-14 HLTNEH
+14 HLSNAV
-20 FSYVLRVE
+20 FSYVLRIE
-28 EGDVLAQEYFGRT
+28 EGNVLTNEYFGQAISTYR
-41 IAAYNG
+41 G
-47 GRYYPRVDRSFS
+47 GRKYPRVDRSFS

-71 LDTLLQEYPGYGTG
+71 LDTILQEYPGYGTG
-85 DYRTPAQLIRHEDGS
+85 DYRTPAQVIRHEDGS

-111 VVKGKPRLSGMPSPY
+111 IVTGKPGLDGMPSTY
-126 VEQEDEAATLII
+126 VEQDEEAETLII

-146 LVARLVYTI
+146 LTARLVYTV
-155 YRDRPILTRSAQI
+155 YRDRPVLTRSARI
-168 QNVGTETHYI
+168 ENEGAETHYL

-193 DVITLNGTWG
+193 EVITLNGMWG
-203 RERMMERERVKRGV
+203 RERMMEREAVKRGV

-236 LVSPETT
+236 LVSPATT
-243 EYTGE
+243 EYAGE
-248 AIGFSLVYSGSHQ
+248 AVGFSLVYSGSHQ
-261 MTIERDPYGQTRVQ
+261 MLLERDPYGQTRVQ

-282 FEWRLDPDEQFETPE
+282 FEWRLDPGACFQTPE
-297 VVIAYSANGT
+297 VNIVYSANGT
-307 MEMSQSFHSLYRER
+307 MEMSQAFHALYRER
-321 LARGKYRDAERPI
+321 LARGTFRDADRPI

-349 KIKAIVDE
+349 KIKSIVDE

-373 GHRDDDYTSLGD
+373 GRRDDDYTSLGD
-385 WFEYETK
+385 WFEYEQK
-392 IPNGLTGL
+392 IPNGLKGL
-400 ADYIHGKGMKFG
+400 ADYIHTKGMKFG
-412 LWFEPEMISRQSE
+412 LWFEPEMISRESE
-425 LFQAHPDWAIQIP
+425 LFKQHPDWAIQIP

-462 VHQMT
+462 VRQMT
-467 EVLDRVPIDYIK
+467 KVLDRVPIDYLK

-485 VTEVFSAAL
+485 VTEVFSTSL
-494 PSDQQGEVLHRY
+494 PSDRQGEVLHRY

-518 ARYPDILFESC
+518 SRYPNILFESC

-588 ETSLKMRGDVAM
+588 ETSLEMRGDVAM
-600 SGVFGY
+600 AGVFGY
-606 ELDVTEMSEEEKD
+606 ELDVTEMSENEK
-619 AVKDQVTFYQAHR
+619 AIVKQQVAFYQEHR

-641 RLESAFDSNHPAWMF
+641 RLESAFDSNHPSWMF
-656 VSEDGEEAIACDFSV
+656 VSEEEVIVCDYSV

-679 RVFKLKGL
+679 RLLKLRGL
-687 DEKAVYEVE
+687 DATAVYEVE
-696 GRRYGGDELMRV
+696 GKYYGGDELMHV
-708 GFYIDPVVKGDFASK
+708 GLYIDPIVKGDFVSK

-732 HQGGQSK
+732 LSGGQSK

>member
-1 MTLIQVHETERVF
+1 MKLIHVNETERVF
-14 HLTNEH
+14 HLSNAM

-28 EGDVLAQEYFGRT
+28 EGNVLTNEYFGQAISTYR
-41 IAAYNG
+41 G
-47 GRYYPRVDRSFS
+47 GRKYPRVDRSFS

-71 LDTLLQEYPGYGTG
+71 LDTILQEYPGYGTG
-85 DYRTPAQLIRHEDGS
+85 DYRTPAQVIRHEDGS
-100 TVTDFRYKSYE
+100 TVTDFRYKSYKI
-111 VVKGKPRLSGMPSPY
+111 VTGKPRLDGMPSTY
-126 VEQEDEAATLII
+126 VEQDEEAETLII

-146 LVARLVYTI
+146 LTARLVYTV
-155 YRDRPILTRSAQI
+155 YRDRPVLARSARI
-168 QNVGTETHYI
+168 ENEGAETHYL

-193 DVITLNGTWG
+193 EVITLNGMWG
-203 RERMMERERVKRGV
+203 RERMMEREPVKRGV

-243 EYTGE
+243 EYAGE
-248 AIGFSLVYSGSHQ
+248 AVGFSLVYSGSHQ
-261 MTIERDPYGQTRVQ
+261 MLLERDPYGQTRVQ

-282 FEWRLDPDEQFETPE
+282 FEWRLDPGACFQTPE
-297 VVIAYSANGT
+297 VNIVYSANGT
-307 MEMSQSFHSLYRER
+307 MEMSQAFHALYRER
-321 LARGKYRDAERPI
+321 LARGTFRDADRPI

-349 KIKAIVDE
+349 KIKSIVDE

-373 GHRDDDYTSLGD
+373 GRRDDDYTSLGD
-385 WFEYETK
+385 WFEYEQK
-392 IPNGLTGL
+392 IPNGLKGL
-400 ADYIHGKGMKFG
+400 ADYIHTKGMKFG
-412 LWFEPEMISRQSE
+412 LWFEPEMISRESE
-425 LFQAHPDWAIQIP
+425 LFKQHPDWAIQIP

-462 VHQMT
+462 VQQMT
-467 EVLDRVPIDYIK
+467 EVLDRVPIDYLK

-485 VTEVFSAAL
+485 VTEVFSTSL
-494 PSDQQGEVLHRY
+494 PSDRQGEVLHRY

-518 ARYPDILFESC
+518 SRYPNILFESC

-562 HGTSMVYPISSMG
+562 HGTSMVYPVSSMG

-588 ETSLKMRGDVAM
+588 ETSLEMRGNVAM
-600 SGVFGY
+600 AGVFGY
-606 ELDVTEMSEEEKD
+606 ELDVTEMSEDEK
-619 AVKDQVTFYQAHR
+619 AIVKQQVAFYQEHR

-641 RLESAFDSNHPAWMF
+641 RLESAFDSNHPSWMF
-656 VSEDGEEAIACDFSV
+656 VAEEEVIVCDYSV

-679 RVFKLKGL
+679 RLLKLRGL
-687 DEKAVYEVE
+687 DTTAVYEVE
-696 GRRYGGDELMRV
+696 GQRYGGDELMHV
-708 GFYIDPVVKGDFASK
+708 GLYIEPIVKGDFVSK

-732 HQGGQSK
+732 LSGGQSK

>member
-1 MTLIQVHETERVF
+1 MKLIHVNETERVF
-14 HLTNEH
+14 HLSNAV

-28 EGDVLAQEYFGRT
+28 EGNVLTNEYFGQA
-41 IAAYNG
+41 ISAYRG
-47 GRYYPRVDRSFS
+47 GRKYPRVDRSFS

-71 LDTLLQEYPGYGTG
+71 LDTILQEYPGYGTG
-85 DYRTPAQLIRHEDGS
+85 DYRTPAQVIRHEDGS

-111 VVKGKPRLSGMPSPY
+111 IVTGKPRLDGMPSTY
-126 VEQEDEAATLII
+126 VEQDEEAETLII

-146 LVARLVYTI
+146 LTARLAYTV
-155 YRDRPILTRSAQI
+155 YRDRPVLARSARI
-168 QNVGTETHYI
+168 ENEGAETHYL

-193 DVITLNGTWG
+193 EVITLNGMWG
-203 RERMMERERVKRGV
+203 RERMMEREPVKRGV

-243 EYTGE
+243 EYAGE
-248 AIGFSLVYSGSHQ
+248 AVGFSLVYSGSHQ
-261 MTIERDPYGQTRVQ
+261 MLLERDPYGQTRVQ

-282 FEWRLDPDEQFETPE
+282 FEWRLDPGACFQTPE
-297 VVIAYSANGT
+297 VNIVYSANGT
-307 MEMSQSFHSLYRER
+307 MEMSQAFHALYRER
-321 LARGKYRDAERPI
+321 LARGTFRDADRPI

-349 KIKAIVDE
+349 KIKSIVDE

-373 GHRDDDYTSLGD
+373 GRRDDDYTSLGD
-385 WFEYETK
+385 WFEYEQK
-392 IPNGLTGL
+392 IPNGLKGL
-400 ADYIHGKGMKFG
+400 ADYIHTKGMKFG
-412 LWFEPEMISRQSE
+412 LWFEPEMISRESE
-425 LFQAHPDWAIQIP
+425 LFKQHPDWAIQIP

-462 VHQMT
+462 VQQMT
-467 EVLDRVPIDYIK
+467 EVLDRVPIDYLK

-485 VTEVFSAAL
+485 VTEVFSTSL
-494 PSDQQGEVLHRY
+494 PSDRQGEVLHRY

-518 ARYPDILFESC
+518 SRYPNILFESC

-588 ETSLKMRGDVAM
+588 ETSLEMRGNVAM
-600 SGVFGY
+600 AGVFGY
-606 ELDVTEMSEEEKD
+606 ELDVTEMSEDEK
-619 AVKDQVTFYQAHR
+619 AIVKQQVAFYQEHR

-641 RLESAFDSNHPAWMF
+641 RLESAFDSNHPSWMF
-656 VSEDGEEAIACDFSV
+656 VSEEEVIVCDYSV

-679 RVFKLKGL
+679 RLLKLRGL
-687 DEKAVYEVE
+687 DTTAVYEVE
-696 GRRYGGDELMRV
+696 GQHYGGDELMHV
-708 GFYIDPVVKGDFASK
+708 GLYIEPIVKGDFVSK

-732 HQGGQSK
+732 LSGGQSK

>member
-1 MTLIQVHETERVF
+1 MKLIHVNETERVF
-14 HLTNEH
+14 HLSNAV

-28 EGDVLAQEYFGRT
+28 EGNVLTNEYFGQA
-41 IAAYNG
+41 ISAYRG
-47 GRYYPRVDRSFS
+47 GRKYPRVDRSFS

-71 LDTLLQEYPGYGTG
+71 LDTILQEYPGYGTG
-85 DYRTPAQLIRHEDGS
+85 DYRTPAQVIRHEDGS

-111 VVKGKPRLSGMPSPY
+111 VVTGKPRLDGMPSTY
-126 VEQEDEAATLII
+126 VEQDEEAETLII

-146 LVARLVYTI
+146 LTAHLVYTV
-155 YRDRPILTRSAQI
+155 YRDRPVLTRSARI
-168 QNVGTETHYI
+168 ENEGAKTHYL

-193 DVITLNGTWG
+193 EVITLNGMWG
-203 RERMMERERVKRGV
+203 RERMMEREPVKRGV

-243 EYTGE
+243 EYAGE
-248 AIGFSLVYSGSHQ
+248 AVGFSLVYSGSHQ
-261 MTIERDPYGQTRVQ
+261 MLLERDPYGQTRVQ

-282 FEWRLDPDEQFETPE
+282 FEWRLDPGACFQTPE
-297 VVIAYSANGT
+297 VNIVYSANGT
-307 MEMSQSFHSLYRER
+307 MEMSQAFHALYRER
-321 LARGKYRDAERPI
+321 LARGTFRDADRPI

-349 KIKAIVDE
+349 KIKSIVDE
-357 SAALGIELFVL
+357 SAELGIELFVL

-373 GHRDDDYTSLGD
+373 GRRDDDYTSLGD
-385 WFEYETK
+385 WFEYEQK
-392 IPNGLTGL
+392 IPNGLKGL
-400 ADYIHGKGMKFG
+400 ADYIHTKGMKFG
-412 LWFEPEMISRQSE
+412 LWFEPEMISRESE
-425 LFQAHPDWAIQIP
+425 LFKQHPDWAIQIP

-462 VHQMT
+462 VQQMT
-467 EVLDRVPIDYIK
+467 EVLDRVPIDYLK

-485 VTEVFSAAL
+485 VTEVFSTSL
-494 PSDQQGEVLHRY
+494 PSDRQGEVLHRY

-518 ARYPDILFESC
+518 SRYPNILFESC

-588 ETSLKMRGDVAM
+588 ETSLEMRGNVAM
-600 SGVFGY
+600 AGVFGY
-606 ELDVTEMSEEEKD
+606 ELDVTEMSEDEK
-619 AVKDQVTFYQAHR
+619 AIVKQQVAFYQEHR

-641 RLESAFDSNHPAWMF
+641 RLESAFDSNHPSWMF
-656 VSEDGEEAIACDFSV
+656 VSEEEVIVCDYSV

-679 RVFKLKGL
+679 RLLKLRGL
-687 DEKAVYEVE
+687 DTTAVYEVE
-696 GRRYGGDELMRV
+696 GQRYGGDELMHV
-708 GFYIDPVVKGDFASK
+708 GLYVEPIVKGDFVSK

-732 HQGGQSK
+732 LSGGQSK

>member
-1 MTLIQVHETERVF
+1 MKLIHVNETERVF
-14 HLTNEH
+14 HLSNAV
-20 FSYVLRVE
+20 FSYVLRIE
-28 EGDVLAQEYFGRT
+28 EGNVLTNEYFGQAISTYR
-41 IAAYNG
+41 G
-47 GRYYPRVDRSFS
+47 GRKYPRVDRSFS

-71 LDTLLQEYPGYGTG
+71 LDTILQEYPGYGTG
-85 DYRTPAQLIRHEDGS
+85 DYRTPAQVIRHEDGS

-111 VVKGKPRLSGMPSPY
+111 IVTGKPRLDGMPSTY
-126 VEQEDEAATLII
+126 VEQDEEAETLII

-146 LVARLVYTI
+146 LTARLVYTV
-155 YRDRPILTRSAQI
+155 YRDRPVLARSARI
-168 QNVGTETHYI
+168 ENEGAETHYL

-193 DVITLNGTWG
+193 EVITLNGMWG
-203 RERMMERERVKRGV
+203 RERMMEREPVKRGV

-243 EYTGE
+243 EYAGE
-248 AIGFSLVYSGSHQ
+248 AVGFSLVYSGSHQ
-261 MTIERDPYGQTRVQ
+261 MLLERDPYGQTRVQ

-282 FEWRLDPDEQFETPE
+282 FEWRLDPGACFQTPE
-297 VVIAYSANGT
+297 VNIVYSANGT
-307 MEMSQSFHSLYRER
+307 MEMSQAFHALYRER
-321 LARGKYRDAERPI
+321 LARGTFRDADRPI

-349 KIKAIVDE
+349 KIKSIVDE

-373 GHRDDDYTSLGD
+373 GRRDDDYTSLGD
-385 WFEYETK
+385 WFEYEQK
-392 IPNGLTGL
+392 IPNGLKGL
-400 ADYIHGKGMKFG
+400 ADYIHTKGMKFG
-412 LWFEPEMISRQSE
+412 LWFEPEMISRESE
-425 LFQAHPDWAIQIP
+425 LFKQHPDWAIQIP

-462 VHQMT
+462 VRQMT
-467 EVLDRVPIDYIK
+467 KVLDRVPIDYLK

-485 VTEVFSAAL
+485 VTEVFSTSL
-494 PSDQQGEVLHRY
+494 PSDRQGEVLHRY

-518 ARYPDILFESC
+518 SRYPNILFESC

-588 ETSLKMRGDVAM
+588 ETSLEMRGDVAM
-600 SGVFGY
+600 AGVFGY
-606 ELDVTEMSEEEKD
+606 ELDVTEMSENEK
-619 AVKDQVTFYQAHR
+619 AIVKQQVAFYQEHR

-641 RLESAFDSNHPAWMF
+641 RLESAFDSNHPSWMF
-656 VSEDGEEAIACDFSV
+656 VSEEEVIVCDYSV

-679 RVFKLKGL
+679 RLLKLRGL
-687 DEKAVYEVE
+687 DATAVYEVE
-696 GRRYGGDELMRV
+696 GKYYGGDELMYV
-708 GFYIDPVVKGDFASK
+708 GLYVSPTVNGDFDSR
-723 LYVLKKVNE
+723 LYVLKKIQE
-732 HQGGQSK
+732 HSGGNHDE

>member
-1 MTLIQVHETERVF
+1 MKLIHVNETERVF
-14 HLTNEH
+14 HLSNAV

-28 EGDVLAQEYFGRT
+28 EGNVLTNEYFGQA
-41 IAAYNG
+41 ISAYRG
-47 GRYYPRVDRSFS
+47 GRKYPRVDRSFS

-71 LDTLLQEYPGYGTG
+71 LDTILQEYPGYGTG
-85 DYRTPAQLIRHEDGS
+85 DYRTPAQVIRHEDGS

-111 VVKGKPRLSGMPSPY
+111 IVTGKPRLDGMPSTY
-126 VEQEDEAATLII
+126 VEQDEEAETLII

-146 LVARLVYTI
+146 LTARLVYTV
-155 YRDRPILTRSAQI
+155 YRDRPVLARSARI
-168 QNVGTETHYI
+168 ENEGAETHYL

-193 DVITLNGTWG
+193 EVITLNGMWG
-203 RERMMERERVKRGV
+203 RERMMEREPVKRGV

-243 EYTGE
+243 EYAGE
-248 AIGFSLVYSGSHQ
+248 AVGFSLVYSGSHQ
-261 MTIERDPYGQTRVQ
+261 MLLERDPYGQTRVQ

-282 FEWRLDPDEQFETPE
+282 FEWRLDPGACFQTPE
-297 VVIAYSANGT
+297 VNIVYSANGT
-307 MEMSQSFHSLYRER
+307 MEMSQAFHALYRER
-321 LARGKYRDAERPI
+321 LARGTFRDADRPI

-349 KIKAIVDE
+349 KIKSIVDE

-373 GHRDDDYTSLGD
+373 GRRDDDYTSLGD
-385 WFEYETK
+385 WFEYEQK
-392 IPNGLTGL
+392 IPNGLKGL
-400 ADYIHGKGMKFG
+400 ADYIHTKGMKFG
-412 LWFEPEMISRQSE
+412 LWFEPEMISRESE
-425 LFQAHPDWAIQIP
+425 LFKQHPDWAIQIP

-462 VHQMT
+462 VQQMT
-467 EVLDRVPIDYIK
+467 EVLDRVPIDYLK

-485 VTEVFSAAL
+485 VTEVFSTSL
-494 PSDQQGEVLHRY
+494 PSDRQGEVLHRY

-518 ARYPDILFESC
+518 SRYPNILFESC

-562 HGTSMVYPISSMG
+562 HGTSIVYPISSMG

-588 ETSLKMRGDVAM
+588 ETSLEMRGNVAM
-600 SGVFGY
+600 AGVFGY
-606 ELDVTEMSEEEKD
+606 ELDVTEMSEDEK
-619 AVKDQVTFYQAHR
+619 AIVKQQVAFYQEHR

-641 RLESAFDSNHPAWMF
+641 RLESAFDSNHPSWMF
-656 VSEDGEEAIACDFSV
+656 VSEEEVIVCDYSV

-679 RVFKLKGL
+679 RLLKLRGL
-687 DEKAVYEVE
+687 DTTAVYEVE
-696 GRRYGGDELMRV
+696 GQRYGGDELMHV
-708 GFYIDPVVKGDFASK
+708 GLYIEPIVKGDFVSK

-732 HQGGQSK
+732 LSGGQSK

>member
-1 MTLIQVHETERVF
+1 MKLIHVNETERVF
-14 HLTNEH
+14 HLSNAV
-20 FSYVLRVE
+20 FSYVLRIE
-28 EGDVLAQEYFGRT
+28 EGNVLTNEYFGQAISTYR
-41 IAAYNG
+41 G
-47 GRYYPRVDRSFS
+47 GRKYPRVDRSFS

-71 LDTLLQEYPGYGTG
+71 LDTILQEYPGYGTG
-85 DYRTPAQLIRHEDGS
+85 DYRTPAQVIRHEDGS

-111 VVKGKPRLSGMPSPY
+111 IVTGKPRLDGMPSTY
-126 VEQEDEAATLII
+126 VEQDEEAETLII

-146 LVARLVYTI
+146 LTARLVYTV
-155 YRDRPILTRSAQI
+155 YRDRPVLARSARI
-168 QNVGTETHYI
+168 ENEGAETHYL
-178 QKAASLSLDLPLQEL
+178 QKAASLSLDLPLQQLE
-193 DVITLNGTWG
+193 VITLNGMWG
-203 RERMMERERVKRGV
+203 RERMMEREPVKRGV

-243 EYTGE
+243 EYAGE
-248 AIGFSLVYSGSHQ
+248 AVGFSLVYSGSHQ
-261 MTIERDPYGQTRVQ
+261 MLLERDPYGQTRVQ

-282 FEWRLDPDEQFETPE
+282 FEWRLDPGACFQTPE
-297 VVIAYSANGT
+297 VNIVYSANGT
-307 MEMSQSFHSLYRER
+307 MEMSQAFHALYRER
-321 LARGKYRDAERPI
+321 LARGTFRDADRPI

-349 KIKAIVDE
+349 KIKSIVDE

-373 GHRDDDYTSLGD
+373 GRRDDDYTSLGD
-385 WFEYETK
+385 WFEYEQK
-392 IPNGLTGL
+392 IPNGLKGL
-400 ADYIHGKGMKFG
+400 ADYIHTKGMKFG
-412 LWFEPEMISRQSE
+412 LWFEPEMISRESE
-425 LFQAHPDWAIQIP
+425 LFEQHPDWAIQIP

-462 VHQMT
+462 VQQMT
-467 EVLDRVPIDYIK
+467 EVLDRVPIDYLK

-485 VTEVFSAAL
+485 VTEVFSTSL
-494 PSDQQGEVLHRY
+494 PSDRQGEVLHRY

-518 ARYPDILFESC
+518 SRYPNILFESC

-580 VPNHQTHR
+580 VPNHQTYR
-588 ETSLKMRGDVAM
+588 ETSLEMRGNVAM
-600 SGVFGY
+600 AGVFGY
-606 ELDVTEMSEEEKD
+606 ELDVTEMSEDEK
-619 AVKDQVTFYQAHR
+619 AIVKQQVAFYQEHR

-641 RLESAFDSNHPAWMF
+641 RLESAFDSNHPSWMF
-656 VSEDGEEAIACDFSV
+656 VSEEEVIVCDYSV

-679 RVFKLKGL
+679 RLLKLRGL
-687 DEKAVYEVE
+687 DTTAVYEVE
-696 GRRYGGDELMRV
+696 GQHYGGDELMHV
-708 GFYIDPVVKGDFASK
+708 GLYIEPIVKGDFVSK

-732 HQGGQSK
+732 LSGGQSK

>member
-1 MTLIQVHETERVF
+1 MKLIHVNETERVF
-14 HLTNEH
+14 HLSNAV
-20 FSYVLRVE
+20 FSYVLRIE
-28 EGDVLAQEYFGRT
+28 EGNVLTNEYFGQAISTYR
-41 IAAYNG
+41 G
-47 GRYYPRVDRSFS
+47 GRKYPRVDRSFS

-71 LDTLLQEYPGYGTG
+71 LDTILQEYPGYGTG
-85 DYRTPAQLIRHEDGS
+85 DYRTPAQVIRHEDGS

-111 VVKGKPRLSGMPSPY
+111 IVTGKPRLDGMPSTY
-126 VEQEDEAATLII
+126 VEQDEEAETLII

-146 LVARLVYTI
+146 LTARLVYTV
-155 YRDRPILTRSAQI
+155 YRDRPVLARSARI
-168 QNVGTETHYI
+168 ENEGAETHYL

-193 DVITLNGTWG
+193 EVITLNGMWG
-203 RERMMERERVKRGV
+203 RERMMEREPVKRGV

-243 EYTGE
+243 EYAGE
-248 AIGFSLVYSGSHQ
+248 AVGFSLVYSGSHQ
-261 MTIERDPYGQTRVQ
+261 MLLERDPYGQTRVQ

-282 FEWRLDPDEQFETPE
+282 FEWRLDPGACFQTPE
-297 VVIAYSANGT
+297 VNIVYSANGT
-307 MEMSQSFHSLYRER
+307 MEMSQAFHALYRER
-321 LARGKYRDAERPI
+321 LARGTFRDADRPI

-349 KIKAIVDE
+349 KIKSIVDE

-373 GHRDDDYTSLGD
+373 GRRDDDYTSLGD
-385 WFEYETK
+385 WFEYEQK
-392 IPNGLTGL
+392 IPNGLKGL
-400 ADYIHGKGMKFG
+400 ADYIHTKGMKFG
-412 LWFEPEMISRQSE
+412 LWFEPEMISRESE
-425 LFQAHPDWAIQIP
+425 LFKQHPDWAIQIP

-462 VHQMT
+462 VRQMT
-467 EVLDRVPIDYIK
+467 KVLDRVPIDYLK

-485 VTEVFSAAL
+485 VTEVFSTSL
-494 PSDQQGEVLHRY
+494 PSDRQGEVLHRY

-518 ARYPDILFESC
+518 SRYPNILFESC

-588 ETSLKMRGDVAM
+588 ETSLEMRGDVAM
-600 SGVFGY
+600 AGVFGY
-606 ELDVTEMSEEEKD
+606 ELDVTEMSENEK
-619 AVKDQVTFYQAHR
+619 AIVKQQVAFYQEHR

-641 RLESAFDSNHPAWMF
+641 RLESAFDSNHPSWMF
-656 VSEDGEEAIACDFSV
+656 VSEEEVIVCDYSV

-679 RVFKLKGL
+679 RLLKLRGL
-687 DEKAVYEVE
+687 DATAVYEVE
-696 GRRYGGDELMRV
+696 GKYYGGDELMHV
-708 GFYIDPVVKGDFASK
+708 GLYIEPIVKGDFVSK

-732 HQGGQSK
+732 LSGGQSK

>member
-1 MTLIQVHETERVF
+1 MKLIHVNETERVF
-14 HLTNEH
+14 HLSNAV

-28 EGDVLAQEYFGRT
+28 EGNVLTNEYFGQA
-41 IAAYNG
+41 ISAYRG
-47 GRYYPRVDRSFS
+47 GRKYPRVDRSFS

-71 LDTLLQEYPGYGTG
+71 LDTILQEYPGYGTG
-85 DYRTPAQLIRHEDGS
+85 DYRTPAQVIRHEDGS

-111 VVKGKPRLSGMPSPY
+111 IVTGKPRLDGMPSTY
-126 VEQEDEAATLII
+126 VEQDEEAETLII

-146 LVARLVYTI
+146 LTARLVYTV
-155 YRDRPILTRSAQI
+155 YRDRPVLARSARI
-168 QNVGTETHYI
+168 ENEGAETHYL

-193 DVITLNGTWG
+193 EVITLNGMWG
-203 RERMMERERVKRGV
+203 RERMMERESVKRGV

-243 EYTGE
+243 EYAGE
-248 AIGFSLVYSGSHQ
+248 AVGFSLVYSGSHQ
-261 MTIERDPYGQTRVQ
+261 MLLERDPYGQTRVQ

-282 FEWRLDPDEQFETPE
+282 FEWRLDPGACFQTPE
-297 VVIAYSANGT
+297 VNIVYSANGT
-307 MEMSQSFHSLYRER
+307 MEMSQAFHALYRER
-321 LARGKYRDAERPI
+321 LARGTFRDADRPI

-349 KIKAIVDE
+349 KIKSIVDE

-373 GHRDDDYTSLGD
+373 GRRDDDYTSLGD
-385 WFEYETK
+385 WFEYEQK
-392 IPNGLTGL
+392 IPNGLKGL
-400 ADYIHGKGMKFG
+400 ADYIHTKGMKFG
-412 LWFEPEMISRQSE
+412 LWFEPEMISRESE
-425 LFQAHPDWAIQIP
+425 LFKQHPDWAIQIP

-462 VHQMT
+462 VRQMT
-467 EVLDRVPIDYIK
+467 KVLDRVPIDYLK

-485 VTEVFSAAL
+485 VTEVFSTSL
-494 PSDQQGEVLHRY
+494 PSDRQGEVLHRY

-518 ARYPDILFESC
+518 SRYPNILFESC

-588 ETSLKMRGDVAM
+588 ETSLEMRGDVAM
-600 SGVFGY
+600 AGVFGY
-606 ELDVTEMSEEEKD
+606 ELDVTEMSENEK
-619 AVKDQVTFYQAHR
+619 AIVKQQVAFYQEHR

-641 RLESAFDSNHPAWMF
+641 RLESAFDSNYPSWMF
-656 VSEDGEEAIACDFSV
+656 VSEEEVIVCDYSV

-679 RVFKLKGL
+679 RLLKLRGL
-687 DEKAVYEVE
+687 DTTAIYEVE
-696 GRRYGGDELMRV
+696 GQRYGGDELMHV
-708 GFYIDPVVKGDFASK
+708 GLYIEPIVKGDFVSK

-732 HQGGQSK
+732 LSGGQSK

>member
-1 MTLIQVHETERVF
+1 MKLIHFNETERVF
-14 HLTNEH
+14 HLSNAMY
-20 FSYVLRVE
+20 SYVLRVE
-28 EGDVLAQEYFGRT
+28 EGNVLTNEYFGQA
-41 IAAYNG
+41 IAAYHG
-47 GRYYPRVDRSFS
+47 GRKYPRVDRSFS

-71 LDTLLQEYPGYGTG
+71 LDTILQEYPGYGTG
-85 DYRTPAQLIRHEDGS
+85 DYRTPAQVIRHEDGS

-111 VVKGKPRLSGMPSPY
+111 IVTGKPRLDGMPSTY
-126 VEQEDEAATLII
+126 VEQDEEAETLII

-146 LVARLVYTI
+146 LTARLVYTV
-155 YRDRPILTRSAQI
+155 YRDRPVLARSARI
-168 QNVGTETHYI
+168 ENEGAETHYL

-193 DVITLNGTWG
+193 EVITLNGMWG
-203 RERMMERERVKRGV
+203 RERMMEREPVKRGM

-243 EYTGE
+243 EYAGV
-248 AIGFSLVYSGSHQ
+248 AVGFSLVYSGSHQ
-261 MTIERDPYGQTRVQ
+261 MLLERDPYGQTRVQ

-282 FEWRLDPDEQFETPE
+282 FEWRLDPGACFQTPE
-297 VVIAYSANGT
+297 VNIVYSANGT
-307 MEMSQSFHSLYRER
+307 MEMSQAFHALYRER
-321 LARGKYRDAERPI
+321 LARGTFRDADRPI

-349 KIKAIVDE
+349 KIKSIVDE

-373 GHRDDDYTSLGD
+373 GRRDDDYTSLGD
-385 WFEYETK
+385 WFEYEQK
-392 IPNGLTGL
+392 IPNGLKGL
-400 ADYIHGKGMKFG
+400 ADYIHTKGMKFG
-412 LWFEPEMISRQSE
+412 LWFEPEMISRESE
-425 LFQAHPDWAIQIP
+425 LFKQHPDWAIQIP

-462 VHQMT
+462 VQQMT
-467 EVLDRVPIDYIK
+467 EVLDRVPIDYLK

-485 VTEVFSAAL
+485 VTEVFSTSL
-494 PSDQQGEVLHRY
+494 PSDRQGEVLHRY

-518 ARYPDILFESC
+518 SRYPNILFESC

-588 ETSLKMRGDVAM
+588 ETSLEMRGNVAM
-600 SGVFGY
+600 AGVFGY
-606 ELDVTEMSEEEKD
+606 ELDVTEMSEDEK
-619 AVKDQVTFYQAHR
+619 AIVKQQVAFYQEHR

-641 RLESAFDSNHPAWMF
+641 RLESAFDSNHPSWMF
-656 VSEDGEEAIACDFSV
+656 VSEEEVIVCDYSV

-679 RVFKLKGL
+679 RLLKLRGL
-687 DEKAVYEVE
+687 DTTAVYEVE
-696 GRRYGGDELMRV
+696 GQHYGGDELMHV
-708 GFYIDPVVKGDFASK
+708 GLYIEPIVKGDFVSK

-732 HQGGQSK
+732 LSGGQSK

>member
-1 MTLIQVHETERVF
+1 MKLIHVNETERVF
-14 HLTNEH
+14 HLSNAV

-28 EGDVLAQEYFGRT
+28 EGNVLTNEYFGQA
-41 IAAYNG
+41 ISAYRG
-47 GRYYPRVDRSFS
+47 GRKYPRVDRSFS

-71 LDTLLQEYPGYGTG
+71 LDTILQEYPGYGTG
-85 DYRTPAQLIRHEDGS
+85 DYRTPAQVIRHEDGS

-111 VVKGKPRLSGMPSPY
+111 IVTGKPRLDGMPSTY
-126 VEQEDEAATLII
+126 VEQDEEAETLII

-146 LVARLVYTI
+146 LTARLAYTV
-155 YRDRPILTRSAQI
+155 YRDRPVLARSARI
-168 QNVGTETHYI
+168 ENEGAETHYL

-193 DVITLNGTWG
+193 EVITLNGMWG
-203 RERMMERERVKRGV
+203 RERMMEREPVKRGV

-243 EYTGE
+243 EYAGE
-248 AIGFSLVYSGSHQ
+248 AVGFSLVYSGSHQ
-261 MTIERDPYGQTRVQ
+261 MLLERDPYGQTRVQ

-282 FEWRLDPDEQFETPE
+282 FEWCLAPGACFQTPE
-297 VVIAYSANGT
+297 VNIVYSANGT
-307 MEMSQSFHSLYRER
+307 MEMSQAFHALYRER
-321 LARGKYRDAERPI
+321 LARGTYRDADRPI

-349 KIKAIVDE
+349 KIKSIVDE

-373 GHRDDDYTSLGD
+373 GRRDDDYTSLGD
-385 WFEYETK
+385 WFEYEQK
-392 IPNGLTGL
+392 IPNGLKGL
-400 ADYIHGKGMKFG
+400 ADYIHTKGMKFG
-412 LWFEPEMISRQSE
+412 LWFEPEMISRESE
-425 LFQAHPDWAIQIP
+425 LFKQHPDWAIQIP

-462 VHQMT
+462 VQQMT
-467 EVLDRVPIDYIK
+467 EVLDRVPIDYLK

-485 VTEVFSAAL
+485 VTEVFSTSL
-494 PSDQQGEVLHRY
+494 PSDRQGEVLHRY

-518 ARYPDILFESC
+518 SRYPNILFESC

-580 VPNHQTHR
+580 VPNHQTYR
-588 ETSLKMRGDVAM
+588 ETSLEMRGNVAM
-600 SGVFGY
+600 AGVFGY
-606 ELDVTEMSEEEKD
+606 ELDVTEMSEDEK
-619 AVKDQVTFYQAHR
+619 AIVKQQVAFYQEHR

-641 RLESAFDSNHPAWMF
+641 RLESAFDSNHPSWMF
-656 VSEDGEEAIACDFSV
+656 VSEEEVIVCDYSV

-679 RVFKLKGL
+679 RLLKLRGL
-687 DEKAVYEVE
+687 DTTAVYEVE
-696 GRRYGGDELMRV
+696 GQHYGGDELMHV
-708 GFYIDPVVKGDFASK
+708 GLYIEPIVKGDFVSK

-732 HQGGQSK
+732 FSGGQSK

>member
-1 MTLIQVHETERVF
+1 MKLIHVNETERVF
-14 HLTNEH
+14 HLSNAV

-28 EGDVLAQEYFGRT
+28 EGNVLTNEYFGQA
-41 IAAYNG
+41 ISAYRG
-47 GRYYPRVDRSFS
+47 GRKYPRVDRSFS

-71 LDTLLQEYPGYGTG
+71 LDTILQEYPGYGTG
-85 DYRTPAQLIRHEDGS
+85 DYRTPAQVIRHEDGS

-111 VVKGKPRLSGMPSPY
+111 IVTGKPRLDGMPSTY
-126 VEQEDEAATLII
+126 VEQDEEAETLII

-146 LVARLVYTI
+146 LTARLAYTVYC
-155 YRDRPILTRSAQI
+155 DRPVLARSARI
-168 QNVGTETHYI
+168 ENEGAETHYL

-193 DVITLNGTWG
+193 EVITLNGMWG
-203 RERMMERERVKRGV
+203 RERMMEREPVKRGV

-243 EYTGE
+243 EYAGE
-248 AIGFSLVYSGSHQ
+248 AVGFSLVYSGSHQ
-261 MTIERDPYGQTRVQ
+261 MLLERDPYGQTRVQ

-282 FEWRLDPDEQFETPE
+282 FEWRLDPGACFQTPE
-297 VVIAYSANGT
+297 VNIVYSANGT
-307 MEMSQSFHSLYRER
+307 MEMSQAFHALYRER
-321 LARGKYRDAERPI
+321 LARGTFRDADRPI

-349 KIKAIVDE
+349 KIKSIVDE

-373 GHRDDDYTSLGD
+373 GRRDDDYTSLGD
-385 WFEYETK
+385 WFEYEQK
-392 IPNGLTGL
+392 IPNGLKGL
-400 ADYIHGKGMKFG
+400 ADYIHTKGMKFG
-412 LWFEPEMISRQSE
+412 LWFEPEMISRESE
-425 LFQAHPDWAIQIP
+425 LFKQHPDWAIQIP

-462 VHQMT
+462 VQQMT
-467 EVLDRVPIDYIK
+467 EVLDRVPIDYLK

-485 VTEVFSAAL
+485 VTEVFSTSL
-494 PSDQQGEVLHRY
+494 PSDRQGEVLHRY

-518 ARYPDILFESC
+518 SRYPNILFESC

-588 ETSLKMRGDVAM
+588 ETSLEMRGNVAM
-600 SGVFGY
+600 AGVFGY
-606 ELDVTEMSEEEKD
+606 ELDVTEMSEDEK
-619 AVKDQVTFYQAHR
+619 AIVKQQVEFYQEHR

-641 RLESAFDSNHPAWMF
+641 RLESAFDSNHPSWMF
-656 VSEDGEEAIACDFSV
+656 VSEEEVIVCDYSV
-671 LSETAPLI
+671 LSETAPLV
-679 RVFKLKGL
+679 RLLKLRGL
-687 DEKAVYEVE
+687 DTTAVYEVE
-696 GRRYGGDELMRV
+696 GQHYGGDELMHV
-708 GFYIDPVVKGDFASK
+708 GLYIEPIVKGDFVSK

-732 HQGGQSK
+732 LSGGQSK

>member
-1 MTLIQVHETERVF
+1 MKLIHVNETERVF
-14 HLTNEH
+14 HLSNAV

-28 EGDVLAQEYFGRT
+28 EGNVLTNEYFGQA
-41 IAAYNG
+41 ISAYRG
-47 GRYYPRVDRSFS
+47 GRKYPRVDRSFS

-71 LDTLLQEYPGYGTG
+71 LDTILQEYPGYGTG
-85 DYRTPAQLIRHEDGS
+85 DYRTPAQVIRHEDGS

-111 VVKGKPRLSGMPSPY
+111 IVTGKPRLDGMPSTY
-126 VEQEDEAATLII
+126 VEQDEEAETLII

-146 LVARLVYTI
+146 LTARLAYTV
-155 YRDRPILTRSAQI
+155 YRDRPVLARSARI
-168 QNVGTETHYI
+168 ENEGAETHYL

-193 DVITLNGTWG
+193 EVITLNGMWG
-203 RERMMERERVKRGV
+203 RERMMEREPVKRGV

-243 EYTGE
+243 EYAGE
-248 AIGFSLVYSGSHQ
+248 AVSFSLVYSGSHQ
-261 MTIERDPYGQTRVQ
+261 MLLERDPYGQTRVQ

-282 FEWRLDPDEQFETPE
+282 FEWRLAPGACFQTPE
-297 VVIAYSANGT
+297 VNIVYSANGT
-307 MEMSQSFHSLYRER
+307 MEMSQAFHALYRER
-321 LARGKYRDAERPI
+321 LARGTYRDADRPI

-349 KIKAIVDE
+349 KIKSIVDE

-373 GHRDDDYTSLGD
+373 GRRDDDYTSLGD
-385 WFEYETK
+385 WFEYEQK
-392 IPNGLTGL
+392 IPNGLKGL
-400 ADYIHGKGMKFG
+400 ADYIHTKGMKFG
-412 LWFEPEMISRQSE
+412 LWFEPEMISRESE
-425 LFQAHPDWAIQIP
+425 LFKQHPDWAIQIP

-462 VHQMT
+462 VQQMT
-467 EVLDRVPIDYIK
+467 EVLDRVPIDYLK

-485 VTEVFSAAL
+485 VTEVFSTSL
-494 PSDQQGEVLHRY
+494 PSDRQGEVLHRY

-518 ARYPDILFESC
+518 SRYPNILFESC

-580 VPNHQTHR
+580 VPNHQTYR
-588 ETSLKMRGDVAM
+588 ETSLEMRGNVAM
-600 SGVFGY
+600 AGVFGY
-606 ELDVTEMSEEEKD
+606 ELDVTEMSEDEK
-619 AVKDQVTFYQAHR
+619 AIVKQQVAFYQEHR

-641 RLESAFDSNHPAWMF
+641 RLESAFDSNHPSWMF
-656 VSEDGEEAIACDFSV
+656 VSEEEVIVCDYSV

-679 RVFKLKGL
+679 RLLKLRGL
-687 DEKAVYEVE
+687 DTTAVYEVE
-696 GRRYGGDELMRV
+696 GQHYGGDELMHV
-708 GFYIDPVVKGDFASK
+708 GLYIEPIVKGDFVSK

-732 HQGGQSK
+732 LSGGQSK